1 MSPYRAVIGLA
12 GHVDHGKTLL
22 IQALTGIITARAHEQ
37 AIGMT
42 QDLGFAHFDDG
53 QGNTIGVIDV
63 PGHERY
69 VRNMVAGLW
78 SLDLVLLVIAA
89 DEGWMPMTG
98 DHLRLLKA
106 MGVPRLLVCINKCD
120 LVSQEELALLEEALL
135 ERVMDESGMVPDIVS
150 VSAKRGDNIAVLHAA
165 IVQQLA
171 DVAGEQT
178 ARERQDPRRYR
189 EEAPPRLYV
198 DRVFT
203 ASGTGTVLTGT
214 LQQGRL
220 RVGDKLRLYPAGREV
235 QIRSLQAYHQQVD
248 EIGAVCRV
256 AVGLKKVP
264 HKEVARGHCL
274 ASPAGNFLA
283 VTHLIVRLESASQEQ
298 HSQSLRNAEVEVALG
313 SWHGRAR
320 FVPIK
325 EVPMKEAPIQEMPIK
340 ETRLARLI
348 FASPV
353 PCFFGQPLA
362 IIRHGSS
369 ELLHGA
375 RILWCGD
382 IHPAKRKVLHALL
395 CELPGDLAGFNPATL
410 RLGLDGYALA
420 SHFTEPPPATVQEGD
435 WLLNSAWLMDT
446 RTALLATLAQQPQ
459 SAAELATRLRIALPV
474 VQRLLQR
481 LKEEQQIRLH
491 HDKWQLGSG
500 ESEDELGE
508 EALLVLKLVRDQGK
522 EGYEPGK
529 LGPGGVAID
538 PVLQL
543 TLPQGL
549 RQKGALQKQL
559 RNLARLTYLVQLEG
573 PIYYDAELYDHMVQA
588 VLAGQQVGDLIDM
601 GAFKAITG
609 LSRKYAI
616 PFCLRMEM
624 DGWLRR
630 EENDRRVLR
639 LPAAQLAGT
648 QFADNE
654 AV

>member
-1 MSPYRAVIGLA
+1 MTPYRAVIGLA

-22 IQALTGIITARAHEQ
+22 IKALTGITTARAHEQ

-69 VRNMVAGLW
+69 IRNMVAGLW

-120 LVSQEELALLEEALL
+120 LVSPDELLLLEESLL

-150 VSAKRGDNIAVLHAA
+150 VSAKTGANMAALHTA
-165 IVQQLA
+165 IVRQLA
-171 DVAGEQT
+171 DLPASQA
-178 ARERQDPRRYR
+178 AREQG
-189 EEAPPRLYV
+189 APRLYV

-203 ASGTGTVLTGT
+203 ANGTGTVLTGT
-214 LQQGRL
+214 LQQGSL
-220 RVGDKLRLYPAGREV
+220 KVGDKLRLYPTDREV
-235 QIRSLQAYHQQVD
+235 QVRSLQAYHQSVD
-248 EIGAVCRV
+248 EISAVCRV

-274 ASPAGNFLA
+274 TSTVGKCEAA
-283 VTHLIVRLESASQEQ
+283 THLIVRLNAESLSGKA
-298 HSQSLRNAEVEVALG
+298 LRTQEVEVALG

-325 EVPMKEAPIQEMPIK
+325 DS
-340 ETRLARLI
+340 RLARLI
-348 FASPV
+348 FTSPI

-375 RILWCGD
+375 RIVWCGD
-382 IHPAKRKVLHALL
+382 IHPARRKALHALL
-395 CELPGDLAGFNPATL
+395 GELPDDLEHYNPATL
-410 RLGLDGYALA
+410 QLGLNGYVLA
-420 SHFTEPPPATVQEGD
+420 SRFDQQPEQVTPLGE
-435 WLLNSAWLMDT
+435 WLLDNCWLAQSRDQ
-446 RTALLATLAQQPQ
+446 LLATLASEPL
-459 SAAELATRLRIALPV
+459 SAAELATRFGIALPV
-474 VQRLLQR
+474 TQALLQQ
-481 LKEEQQIRLH
+481 LKSEQLVRLH
-491 HDKWQLGSG
+491 HDKWQPGSG
-500 ESEDELGE
+500 ESEDDLGE
-508 EALLVLKLVRDQGK
+508 EAQLVLKVVRDQGK

-529 LGPGGVAID
+529 LGPGGVELD
-538 PVLQL
+538 PFITRKLPAALQ
-543 TLPQGL
+543 QGL
-549 RQKGALQKQL
+549 LQKGALQKQL
-559 RNLARLTYLVQLEG
+559 RNLARLKYLVQLDG
-573 PIYYDAELYDHMVQA
+573 PIYYDAELYNQMVAA

-601 GAFKAITG
+601 ASLKEITG

-624 DGWLRR
+624 DGWVRR
-630 EENDRRVLR
+630 EENERRVLR
-639 LPAAQLAGT
+639 LPQT
-648 QFADNE
+648 QDEMEPA
-654 AV
+654 

>member
-1 MSPYRAVIGLA
+1 MTPYRAVIGLA

-22 IQALTGIITARAHEQ
+22 IKALTGITTARAHEQ

-69 VRNMVAGLW
+69 IRNMVAGLW

-98 DHLRLLKA
+98 DHLRLLRA

-120 LVSQEELALLEEALL
+120 LVSPDELLLLEESLL

-150 VSAKRGDNIAVLHAA
+150 VSAKTGENMAALHAA
-165 IVQQLA
+165 IVRQLA
-171 DVAGEQT
+171 DLPASHA
-178 ARERQDPRRYR
+178 AREQS
-189 EEAPPRLYV
+189 APRLYV

-203 ASGTGTVLTGT
+203 ANGTGTVLTGT
-214 LQQGRL
+214 LQQGSL
-220 RVGDKLRLYPAGREV
+220 KVGDKLRLYPADREV
-235 QIRSLQAYHQQVD
+235 QVRSLQAYHQSVD

-274 ASPAGNFLA
+274 TSTAGQCEA
-283 VTHLIVRLESASQEQ
+283 ATHLIVRLCEVGGSIREQ
-298 HSQSLRNAEVEVALG
+298 RNREVEVALG

-325 EVPMKEAPIQEMPIK
+325 D
-340 ETRLARLI
+340 TRLARLI
-348 FASPV
+348 FTSPI

-375 RILWCGD
+375 RIVWCGD
-382 IHPAKRKVLHALL
+382 IHPARRKALHALL
-395 CELPGDLAGFNPATL
+395 GELPDELEHYNPAAL
-410 RLGLDGYALA
+410 QLGLNGYVLA
-420 SHFTEPPPATVQEGD
+420 SRFDQRPEQVTPLAD
-435 WLLNSAWLMDT
+435 WLLDNCWLAQSRDQ
-446 RTALLATLAQQPQ
+446 LLATLASEPL
-459 SAAELATRLRIALPV
+459 SAAELTTRFGIALPV
-474 VQRLLQR
+474 MQALLQQ
-481 LKEEQQIRLH
+481 LKSEQLIRLH
-491 HDKWQLGSG
+491 HDKWQPGSG
-500 ESEDELGE
+500 ESEDDLGE
-508 EALLVLKLVRDQGK
+508 EAQLVLKVVRDQGK

-529 LGPGGVAID
+529 LGPGGVELD
-538 PVLQL
+538 PFITRKLPAALQ
-543 TLPQGL
+543 QGL
-549 RQKGALQKQL
+549 LQKGALQKQL
-559 RNLARLTYLVQLEG
+559 RNLARLKYLVQLDG
-573 PIYYDAELYDHMVQA
+573 PIYYDATLYNQMVA
-588 VLAGQQVGDLIDM
+588 EVLAGQQVGDLIDM
-601 GAFKAITG
+601 ASLKEITG

-624 DGWLRR
+624 DGWVRR
-630 EENDRRVLR
+630 EENERRVLR
-639 LPAAQLAGT
+639 LPAT
-648 QFADNE
+648 QDEMEPA
-654 AV
+654 

>member
-1 MSPYRAVIGLA
+1 MTPYRAVIGLA

-22 IQALTGIITARAHEQ
+22 IQALTGITTARAHEQ

-69 VRNMVAGLW
+69 IRNMVAGLW

-120 LVSQEELALLEEALL
+120 LVSPDELALLEESLL

-150 VSAKRGDNIAVLHAA
+150 VSAKTGANMAALHTA
-165 IVQQLA
+165 IVRQLA
-171 DVAGEQT
+171 DLPASHATREQ
-178 ARERQDPRRYR
+178 A
-189 EEAPPRLYV
+189 APRLYV

-203 ASGTGTVLTGT
+203 ANGTGTVLTGT
-214 LQQGRL
+214 LQQGSL
-220 RVGDKLRLYPAGREV
+220 KVGDKLRLYPADREV
-235 QIRSLQAYHQQVD
+235 QVRSLQAYHQSVD

-274 ASPAGNFLA
+274 TSAAGQCEA
-283 VTHLIVRLESASQEQ
+283 ATHLIVRLNTESLS
-298 HSQSLRNAEVEVALG
+298 SKTLRTQEVEVALG

-325 EVPMKEAPIQEMPIK
+325 D
-340 ETRLARLI
+340 TRLARLI
-348 FASPV
+348 FASPI

-375 RILWCGD
+375 RIVWCGD
-382 IHPAKRKVLHALL
+382 IHPARRKALHALL
-395 CELPGDLAGFNPATL
+395 GDLPDELDRYNPAAL
-410 RLGLDGYALA
+410 QLGLNGYVLA
-420 SHFTEPPPATVQEGD
+420 SRFDQRPEQVTPLGE
-435 WLLNSAWLMDT
+435 WLLDNHWLAQSRDQ
-446 RTALLATLAQQPQ
+446 LLATLANEPL
-459 SAAELATRLRIALPV
+459 STAELATRFGIALPV
-474 VQRLLQR
+474 TQALLHQ
-481 LKEEQQIRLH
+481 LKSEQLIRLH
-491 HDKWQLGSG
+491 HDKWQPGSG
-500 ESEDELGE
+500 ESEDDLGE
-508 EALLVLKLVRDQGK
+508 EALLVLKVVRDQGK

-529 LGPGGVAID
+529 LGPGGVELD
-538 PVLQL
+538 PFITRKLPAALQ
-543 TLPQGL
+543 QGL
-549 RQKGALQKQL
+549 QQKGALQKQL
-559 RNLARLTYLVQLEG
+559 RNLARLKYLVQLDG
-573 PIYYDAELYDHMVQA
+573 PIYYDTVLYNQMVAA

-601 GAFKAITG
+601 ASLKEITG

-624 DGWLRR
+624 DGWVRR
-630 EENDRRVLR
+630 EENERRVLR
-639 LPAAQLAGT
+639 LPAT
-648 QFADNE
+648 QDEMEPA
-654 AV
+654 

>member
-1 MSPYRAVIGLA
+1 MTPYRAVIGLA

-22 IQALTGIITARAHEQ
+22 IKALTGITTARAHEQ

-69 VRNMVAGLW
+69 IRNMVAGLW

-120 LVSQEELALLEEALL
+120 LVSPDELLLLEESLL

-150 VSAKRGDNIAVLHAA
+150 VSAKTGENMTALHTA
-165 IVQQLA
+165 IVRQLA
-171 DVAGEQT
+171 DLPASQA
-178 ARERQDPRRYR
+178 AREQS
-189 EEAPPRLYV
+189 APRLYV

-203 ASGTGTVLTGT
+203 ANGTGTVLTGT

-220 RVGDKLRLYPAGREV
+220 KVGDKLRLYPADREV
-235 QIRSLQAYHQQVD
+235 QVRSLQAYHQSID

-274 ASPAGNFLA
+274 TNAAGQCEA
-283 VTHLIVRLESASQEQ
+283 ATHLIVRLNAESLSNKI
-298 HSQSLRNAEVEVALG
+298 LRTQEVEVALG

-325 EVPMKEAPIQEMPIK
+325 D
-340 ETRLARLI
+340 TRLARLI
-348 FASPV
+348 FASPI

-375 RILWCGD
+375 RIVWCGD
-382 IHPAKRKVLHALL
+382 IHPARRKALHTLL
-395 CELPGDLAGFNPATL
+395 GELPDDLERYNPATL
-410 RLGLDGYALA
+410 QLGLNGYVLA
-420 SHFTEPPPATVQEGD
+420 SRFDQQPEQVTPLGE
-435 WLLNSAWLMDT
+435 WLLDNCWLAQSRDQ
-446 RTALLATLAQQPQ
+446 LLTTLASEPL
-459 SAAELATRLRIALPV
+459 SAAELATRFGIALPV
-474 VQRLLQR
+474 TQALLQQ
-481 LKEEQQIRLH
+481 LKSEQLVRLH
-491 HDKWQLGSG
+491 HDKWQPGSG
-500 ESEDELGE
+500 ESEDDLGE
-508 EALLVLKLVRDQGK
+508 EAQLVLKVVRDQGK

-529 LGPGGVAID
+529 LGPGGVELD
-538 PVLQL
+538 PFITRQLPAALQ
-543 TLPQGL
+543 QGL
-549 RQKGALQKQL
+549 LQKGALQKQL
-559 RNLARLTYLVQLEG
+559 RNLARLKYLVQLDG
-573 PIYYDAELYDHMVQA
+573 PIYYDAELYNQMVAA

-601 GAFKAITG
+601 ASLKEITG

-624 DGWLRR
+624 DGWVRR
-630 EENDRRVLR
+630 EENERRVLR
-639 LPAAQLAGT
+639 LPQT
-648 QFADNE
+648 QDEMEPA
-654 AV
+654 

>member
-1 MSPYRAVIGLA
+1 MTLYRAVIGLA

-22 IQALTGIITARAHEQ
+22 IKALTGITTARAHEQ

-69 VRNMVAGLW
+69 IRNMVAGLW

-120 LVSQEELALLEEALL
+120 LVSPDELLLLEESLL

-150 VSAKRGDNIAVLHAA
+150 VSARTGANMAALHTA
-165 IVQQLA
+165 IVRQLA
-171 DVAGEQT
+171 DLPASHT
-178 ARERQDPRRYR
+178 AREQS
-189 EEAPPRLYV
+189 APRLYV

-203 ASGTGTVLTGT
+203 ANGTGTVLTGT
-214 LQQGRL
+214 LQQGSL
-220 RVGDKLRLYPAGREV
+220 KVGDKLRLYPADREV
-235 QIRSLQAYHQQVD
+235 QVRSLQAYHQSVD

-274 ASPAGNFLA
+274 TSAAGQCEA
-283 VTHLIVRLESASQEQ
+283 ATHLIVRLNEVGGSIREQ
-298 HSQSLRNAEVEVALG
+298 RNREVEVALG

-325 EVPMKEAPIQEMPIK
+325 D
-340 ETRLARLI
+340 TRLARLI
-348 FASPV
+348 FTSPI

-375 RILWCGD
+375 RIVWCDD
-382 IHPAKRKVLHALL
+382 IHPARRKALHTLL
-395 CELPGDLAGFNPATL
+395 GELPDDLDRYNPATL
-410 RLGLDGYALA
+410 QLGLNGYVLA
-420 SHFTEPPPATVQEGD
+420 SRFDQRPEQVTSLTD
-435 WLLNSAWLMDT
+435 WLLDNHWLAQNRDQ
-446 RTALLATLAQQPQ
+446 LLATLASEPL
-459 SAAELATRLRIALPV
+459 SAAELATRFGIALPV
-474 VQRLLQR
+474 TQALLQQ
-481 LKEEQQIRLH
+481 LKSEQLVRLH
-491 HDKWQLGSG
+491 HDKWQPGSG
-500 ESEDELGE
+500 ESEDDLGE
-508 EALLVLKLVRDQGK
+508 EALLVLKVVRDQGK

-529 LGPGGVAID
+529 LGPGGVELD
-538 PVLQL
+538 PFITRKLPAALQ
-543 TLPQGL
+543 QGL
-549 RQKGALQKQL
+549 QRNGLQKNGALQKQL
-559 RNLARLTYLVQLEG
+559 RNLARLKYLVQLDG
-573 PIYYDAELYDHMVQA
+573 PIYYDAALYNQMVAA

-601 GAFKAITG
+601 ASLKEITG

-624 DGWLRR
+624 DGWVRR
-630 EENDRRVLR
+630 EENERRVLR
-639 LPAAQLAGT
+639 LPAT
-648 QFADNE
+648 QDEMEPA
-654 AV
+654 

>member
-1 MSPYRAVIGLA
+1 MTSYRAVIGLA

-22 IQALTGIITARAHEQ
+22 IKALTGITTARAHEQ

-69 VRNMVAGLW
+69 IRNMVAGLW

-120 LVSQEELALLEEALL
+120 LVSPNELLLLEESLL

-150 VSAKRGDNIAVLHAA
+150 VSAKTGENMAALHTA
-165 IVQQLA
+165 IVRQLGDMA
-171 DVAGEQT
+171 EHHAPREQ
-178 ARERQDPRRYR
+178 A
-189 EEAPPRLYV
+189 APRLYV

-203 ASGTGTVLTGT
+203 ANGTGTVLTGT
-214 LQQGRL
+214 LQQGSL
-220 RVGDKLRLYPAGREV
+220 KVGDKLRLYPADREV
-235 QIRSLQAYHQQVD
+235 QVRSLQAYHQSVD

-274 ASPAGNFLA
+274 TSSAGQCEA
-283 VTHLIVRLESASQEQ
+283 ATHLIVRLNAESLSGKA
-298 HSQSLRNAEVEVALG
+298 LRTQEVEVALG

-325 EVPMKEAPIQEMPIK
+325 D
-340 ETRLARLI
+340 TRLARLI
-348 FASPV
+348 FTSPI

-375 RILWCGD
+375 RIVWCGD
-382 IHPAKRKVLHALL
+382 IHPARRKTLHALL
-395 CELPGDLAGFNPATL
+395 GELPDLLEHYNPATL
-410 RLGLDGYALA
+410 QLGLNGYVLA
-420 SHFTEPPPATVQEGD
+420 SRFDQRPEQVTPLGD
-435 WLLNSAWLMDT
+435 WLLDSCWLAQS
-446 RTALLATLAQQPQ
+446 RRQLLATLASEPL
-459 SAAELATRLRIALPV
+459 SAAELATRFGIALPV
-474 VQRLLQR
+474 TQALLQQ
-481 LKEEQQIRLH
+481 LKSEQLIRLH
-491 HDKWQLGSG
+491 HDKWQPGSG
-500 ESEDELGE
+500 ESEDDLGE
-508 EALLVLKLVRDQGK
+508 EAQLVLKVVRDQGK

-529 LGPGGVAID
+529 LGPGGVELD
-538 PVLQL
+538 PFITRKLPATLQ
-543 TLPQGL
+543 QGL
-549 RQKGALQKQL
+549 LQKGALQKQL
-559 RNLARLTYLVQLEG
+559 RNLARLKYLVQLDG
-573 PIYYDAELYDHMVQA
+573 PIYYDVALYNQMVTA

-601 GAFKAITG
+601 ASFKEITG

-624 DGWLRR
+624 DGWVRR
-630 EENDRRVLR
+630 EENERRVLR
-639 LPAAQLAGT
+639 LPAT
-648 QFADNE
+648 QDEMEPA
-654 AV
+654 

>member
-1 MSPYRAVIGLA
+1 MTPYRAVIGLA

-22 IQALTGIITARAHEQ
+22 IKALTGITTARAHEQ

-69 VRNMVAGLW
+69 IRNMVAGLW

-120 LVSQEELALLEEALL
+120 LVSPDELLLLEESLL

-150 VSAKRGDNIAVLHAA
+150 VSAKTGANMAALHTA
-165 IVQQLA
+165 IVRQLA
-171 DVAGEQT
+171 DLPASQAAHEQG
-178 ARERQDPRRYR
+178 A
-189 EEAPPRLYV
+189 PRLYV

-203 ASGTGTVLTGT
+203 ANGTGTVLTGT

-220 RVGDKLRLYPAGREV
+220 KVGDKLRLYPADREV
-235 QIRSLQAYHQQVD
+235 QVRSLQAYHQSVD

-274 ASPAGNFLA
+274 TSAAGQCEA
-283 VTHLIVRLESASQEQ
+283 ATHLIVRLNTESLSGKALRP
-298 HSQSLRNAEVEVALG
+298 SLHNKEVEVALG

-325 EVPMKEAPIQEMPIK
+325 DS
-340 ETRLARLI
+340 RLARLI
-348 FASPV
+348 FASPI

-375 RILWCGD
+375 RIVWCGD
-382 IHPAKRKVLHALL
+382 IHPARRKALHTLL
-395 CELPGDLAGFNPATL
+395 GELPDELEHYNPATL
-410 RLGLDGYALA
+410 QLGLNGYVLA
-420 SHFTEPPPATVQEGD
+420 SRFDQRPEQVTPLGE
-435 WLLNSAWLMDT
+435 WLLDNCWLAQSRDQ
-446 RTALLATLAQQPQ
+446 LLGTLASEPL
-459 SAAELATRLRIALPV
+459 SAAELATRFGIALPV
-474 VQRLLQR
+474 TQALLQQ
-481 LKEEQQIRLH
+481 LKSEQLVRLH
-491 HDKWQLGSG
+491 HDKWQQGSG
-500 ESEDELGE
+500 ESEDDLGE
-508 EALLVLKLVRDQGK
+508 EAQLVLKVVRDQGK

-529 LGPGGVAID
+529 LGPGGVELD
-538 PVLQL
+538 PFITRKLPAALQ
-543 TLPQGL
+543 QGL
-549 RQKGALQKQL
+549 QQKGALQKQL
-559 RNLARLTYLVQLEG
+559 RNLARLKYLVQLDG
-573 PIYYDAELYDHMVQA
+573 PIYYDAELYNQMVA
-588 VLAGQQVGDLIDM
+588 EVLAGQQVGDLIDM
-601 GAFKAITG
+601 ASLKEITG

-624 DGWLRR
+624 DGWVRR
-630 EENDRRVLR
+630 EENERRVLR
-639 LPAAQLAGT
+639 LPQT
-648 QFADNE
+648 QDEMEPA
-654 AV
+654 

>member
-1 MSPYRAVIGLA
+1 MTPYRAVIGLA

-22 IQALTGIITARAHEQ
+22 IKALTGITTARAHEQ

-69 VRNMVAGLW
+69 IRNMVAGLW

-120 LVSQEELALLEEALL
+120 LVSPDELEFLEESLL

-150 VSAKRGDNIAVLHAA
+150 VSAKTGANMAALHAA
-165 IVQQLA
+165 IVRQLA
-171 DVAGEQT
+171 DLPESHA
-178 ARERQDPRRYR
+178 AREQG
-189 EEAPPRLYV
+189 APRLYV

-203 ASGTGTVLTGT
+203 ANGTGTVLTGT
-214 LQQGRL
+214 LQQGSL
-220 RVGDKLRLYPAGREV
+220 KVGDKLRLYPADREV
-235 QIRSLQAYHQQVD
+235 QIRSLQAYNQSVD

-274 ASPAGNFLA
+274 TSTAGQCEA
-283 VTHLIVRLESASQEQ
+283 ATHLIVRLNGESLSAKA
-298 HSQSLRNAEVEVALG
+298 LRTQEVEVALG

-325 EVPMKEAPIQEMPIK
+325 D
-340 ETRLARLI
+340 TRLARLI
-348 FASPV
+348 FATPI

-375 RILWCGD
+375 RIVWCGD
-382 IHPAKRKVLHALL
+382 IHPARRKALHALL
-395 CELPGDLAGFNPATL
+395 GELPDELEHYNPAAL
-410 RLGLDGYALA
+410 QLGLNGYVLA
-420 SHFTEPPPATVQEGD
+420 SRFDERPEQVTPLGD
-435 WLLNSAWLMDT
+435 WLLDQHWLAQSRDQ
-446 RTALLATLAQQPQ
+446 LLATLANEPM
-459 SAAELATRLRIALPV
+459 STAELATRFGIALPV
-474 VQRLLQR
+474 TQALLQQ
-481 LKEEQQIRLH
+481 LKSEQQIRLH
-491 HDKWQLGSG
+491 HDKWQPGSG
-500 ESEDELGE
+500 ESEDDLGE
-508 EALLVLKLVRDQGK
+508 EALLVLKVVRDQGK

-529 LGPGGVAID
+529 LGPGGVELD
-538 PVLQL
+538 PFITRKLPAALQ
-543 TLPQGL
+543 QGL
-549 RQKGALQKQL
+549 QRNGLQKNCALQKQL
-559 RNLARLTYLVQLEG
+559 RNLARLKYLVQLDG
-573 PIYYDAELYDHMVQA
+573 PIYYDAVLYNQMVAA

-601 GAFKAITG
+601 ASLKEITG

-624 DGWLRR
+624 DGWVRR
-630 EENDRRVLR
+630 EENERRVLR
-639 LPAAQLAGT
+639 LPAT
-648 QFADNE
+648 QDEMEPA
-654 AV
+654 

>member
-1 MSPYRAVIGLA
+1 MTPYRAVIGLA

-22 IQALTGIITARAHEQ
+22 IKALTGITTARAHEQ

-69 VRNMVAGLW
+69 IRNMVAGLW

-120 LVSQEELALLEEALL
+120 LVEPDELELLEESLL

-150 VSAKRGDNIAVLHAA
+150 VSAKTGENIDALHTA
-165 IVQQLA
+165 IVCQLG
-171 DVAGEQT
+171 DVAEHHVLLEQ
-178 ARERQDPRRYR
+178 A
-189 EEAPPRLYV
+189 APRLYV
-198 DRVFT
+198 DRIFT
-203 ASGTGTVLTGT
+203 ANGTGTVLTGT
-214 LQQGRL
+214 LQQGSL
-220 RVGDKLRLYPAGREV
+220 KVGDKLRLYPADREV
-235 QIRSLQAYHQQVD
+235 QVRSLQAYHQSVD

-264 HKEVARGHCL
+264 HKEVSRGHCL
-274 ASPAGNFLA
+274 TSPAGQCEA
-283 VTHLIVRLESASQEQ
+283 ATHLIVRLNGESLSTKT
-298 HSQSLRNAEVEVALG
+298 LRTQEVEVALG

-325 EVPMKEAPIQEMPIK
+325 D
-340 ETRLARLI
+340 TRLARLI
-348 FASPV
+348 FATPI

-375 RILWCGD
+375 RIVWCGD
-382 IHPAKRKVLHALL
+382 IHPARRKALHALL
-395 CELPGDLAGFNPATL
+395 GELPDDLECYNPATL
-410 RLGLDGYALA
+410 QLGLNGYVLA
-420 SHFTEPPPATVQEGD
+420 SHFDEQPEQVTPLGD
-435 WLLNSAWLMDT
+435 WLLDNHWLVQS
-446 RTALLATLAQQPQ
+446 REQLLATLASEPL
-459 SAAELATRLRIALPV
+459 SAAELATRFGIALAV
-474 VQRLLQR
+474 TQALLQQ
-481 LKEEQQIRLH
+481 LKNEQLVRLH
-491 HDKWQLGSG
+491 HDKWQPGSG
-500 ESEDELGE
+500 ESEDDLGE
-508 EALLVLKLVRDQGK
+508 EAQLVLKVVRDQGK

-529 LGPGGVAID
+529 LGPGGVELD
-538 PVLQL
+538 PFITRKLPAALQ
-543 TLPQGL
+543 QGL
-549 RQKGALQKQL
+549 QQKGALQKQL
-559 RNLARLTYLVQLEG
+559 RNLARLKYLVQLDG
-573 PIYYDAELYDHMVQA
+573 PIYYDAVLYNQMVAA

-601 GAFKAITG
+601 ASFKEITG

-624 DGWLRR
+624 DGWVRR
-630 EENDRRVLR
+630 EENERRVLR
-639 LPAAQLAGT
+639 LPQT
-648 QFADNE
+648 QDALQQ
-654 AV
+654 APA

>member
-1 MSPYRAVIGLA
+1 MTPYRAVIGLA

-22 IQALTGIITARAHEQ
+22 IKALTGITTARAHEQ

-69 VRNMVAGLW
+69 IRNMVAGLW

-120 LVSQEELALLEEALL
+120 LVSPDELELLEESLL
-135 ERVMDESGMVPDIVS
+135 ERVMDESSMVPDIVS
-150 VSAKRGDNIAVLHAA
+150 VSAKTGANMAALHTA
-165 IVQQLA
+165 IVRQLGDMA
-171 DVAGEQT
+171 EHHVPREQAT
-178 ARERQDPRRYR
+178 
-189 EEAPPRLYV
+189 PRLYV

-203 ASGTGTVLTGT
+203 ANGTGTVLTGT
-214 LQQGRL
+214 LQQGSL
-220 RVGDKLRLYPAGREV
+220 KVGDKLRLYPADREV
-235 QIRSLQAYHQQVD
+235 QVRSLQAYHQSVD

-274 ASPAGNFLA
+274 TSAAGQCEA
-283 VTHLIVRLESASQEQ
+283 ATHLIVRLNAE
-298 HSQSLRNAEVEVALG
+298 SLRSKTLRTQEIEVALG
-313 SWHGRAR
+313 SWHSRAR

-325 EVPMKEAPIQEMPIK
+325 D
-340 ETRLARLI
+340 TRLARLI
-348 FASPV
+348 FTSPI

-375 RILWCGD
+375 RIVWCGD
-382 IHPAKRKVLHALL
+382 IHPARRKALHTLL
-395 CELPGDLAGFNPATL
+395 GELPDELEHYNPAAL
-410 RLGLDGYALA
+410 QLGLNGYVLA
-420 SHFTEPPPATVQEGD
+420 SRFDQQPEQVTPLAD
-435 WLLNSAWLMDT
+435 WLLDNCWLAQRRDQ
-446 RTALLATLAQQPQ
+446 LLATLASEPL
-459 SAAELATRLRIALPV
+459 SAAELTTRFGIALPV
-474 VQRLLQR
+474 MQALLQQ
-481 LKEEQQIRLH
+481 LKSEQLVRLH
-491 HDKWQLGSG
+491 HDKWQPGSG
-500 ESEDELGE
+500 ESEDDLGE
-508 EALLVLKLVRDQGK
+508 EAQLVLKVVRDQGK

-529 LGPGGVAID
+529 LGPGGVELD
-538 PVLQL
+538 PFIIRQLPAALQ
-543 TLPQGL
+543 QGL
-549 RQKGALQKQL
+549 QQKGALQKQL
-559 RNLARLTYLVQLEG
+559 RNLARLKYLVQLDG
-573 PIYYDAELYDHMVQA
+573 PIYYDAELYNQMVAA

-601 GAFKAITG
+601 ASLKEITG

-624 DGWLRR
+624 DGWVRR
-630 EENDRRVLR
+630 EENERRVLR
-639 LPAAQLAGT
+639 LPQT
-648 QFADNE
+648 QDEMEPA
-654 AV
+654 

>member
-1 MSPYRAVIGLA
+1 MTPYRAVIGLA

-22 IQALTGIITARAHEQ
+22 IKALTGITTARAYEQ

-69 VRNMVAGLW
+69 IRNMVAGLW

-120 LVSQEELALLEEALL
+120 LVSPDELLLLEESLL

-150 VSAKRGDNIAVLHAA
+150 VSAKTGANMAALHVA
-165 IVQQLA
+165 IVCQLGDMA
-171 DVAGEQT
+171 EHHAPREQ
-178 ARERQDPRRYR
+178 A
-189 EEAPPRLYV
+189 APRLYV

-203 ASGTGTVLTGT
+203 ANGTGTVLTGT
-214 LQQGRL
+214 LQQGSL
-220 RVGDKLRLYPAGREV
+220 KVGDKLRLYPADREV
-235 QIRSLQAYHQQVD
+235 QVRSLQAYHQSVD

-274 ASPAGNFLA
+274 TSTAGQCEA
-283 VTHLIVRLESASQEQ
+283 AAHLIVRLNAESLSDKA
-298 HSQSLRNAEVEVALG
+298 LRTQEVEVALG

-325 EVPMKEAPIQEMPIK
+325 DS
-340 ETRLARLI
+340 RLARLI
-348 FASPV
+348 FTSPI

-375 RILWCGD
+375 RIVWCGD
-382 IHPAKRKVLHALL
+382 IHPARRKALHTLL
-395 CELPGDLAGFNPATL
+395 GELPDELEHYNPATL
-410 RLGLDGYALA
+410 QLGLNGYVLA
-420 SHFTEPPPATVQEGD
+420 SRFDQQPEQVTPLGE
-435 WLLNSAWLMDT
+435 WLLDNCWLAQSRDQ
-446 RTALLATLAQQPQ
+446 LLATLASEPL
-459 SAAELATRLRIALPV
+459 SAAELATRFGIALPV
-474 VQRLLQR
+474 IQALLQK
-481 LKEEQQIRLH
+481 LKSEQLVRLH
-491 HDKWQLGSG
+491 HDKWQQGSG
-500 ESEDELGE
+500 ESEDDLGE
-508 EALLVLKLVRDQGK
+508 EAQLVLKVVRDQGK

-529 LGPGGVAID
+529 LGPGGVELD
-538 PVLQL
+538 PFITRKLPAALQ
-543 TLPQGL
+543 QGL
-549 RQKGALQKQL
+549 QQKGALQKQL
-559 RNLARLTYLVQLEG
+559 RNLARLKYLVQLDG
-573 PIYYDAELYDHMVQA
+573 PIYYDAELYNQMVAA

-601 GAFKAITG
+601 ASLKEITG

-624 DGWLRR
+624 DGWVRR
-630 EENDRRVLR
+630 EENERRVLR
-639 LPAAQLAGT
+639 LPAT
-648 QFADNE
+648 QDEMEPA
-654 AV
+654 

>member
-1 MSPYRAVIGLA
+1 MTPYRAVIGLA

-22 IQALTGIITARAHEQ
+22 IKALTGITTARAHEQ

-69 VRNMVAGLW
+69 IRNMVAGLW

-120 LVSQEELALLEEALL
+120 LVEPDALGLLEESLL

-150 VSAKRGDNIAVLHAA
+150 VSAKTGANMAALHAA
-165 IVQQLA
+165 IVGQLA
-171 DVAGEQT
+171 DLPASHATREQGE
-178 ARERQDPRRYR
+178 
-189 EEAPPRLYV
+189 PRLYV

-203 ASGTGTVLTGT
+203 ANGTGTVLTGT
-214 LQQGRL
+214 LQQGSL
-220 RVGDKLRLYPAGREV
+220 KVGDKLLLQPAGREV
-235 QIRSLQAYHQQVD
+235 QVRSLQAYHQSVE
-248 EIGAVCRV
+248 EISAVCRV

-274 ASPAGNFLA
+274 TSTVGQCEAA
-283 VTHLIVRLESASQEQ
+283 THLIVRLNGESLSGKA
-298 HSQSLRNAEVEVALG
+298 LRTQEVEVALG

-325 EVPMKEAPIQEMPIK
+325 E
-340 ETRLARLI
+340 TRLARLI
-348 FASPV
+348 FTSPI

-375 RILWCGD
+375 RIVWCGD
-382 IHPAKRKVLHALL
+382 IHPARRKTLHALL
-395 CELPGDLAGFNPATL
+395 GELPEELEHYNPATL
-410 RLGLDGYALA
+410 QLGLNGYVLA
-420 SHFTEPPPATVQEGD
+420 SRFDQRPEQVTSLAD
-435 WLLNSAWLMDT
+435 WLLDNHWLAQSRDQ
-446 RTALLATLAQQPQ
+446 LLATLKSDPL
-459 SAAELATRLRIALPV
+459 SAMELATRFGIALPV
-474 VQRLLQR
+474 THALLQQ
-481 LKEEQQIRLH
+481 LKSEQLIRLH
-491 HDKWQLGSG
+491 HDKWQPGSG
-500 ESEDELGE
+500 ESEDDLGE
-508 EALLVLKLVRDQGK
+508 EAQLVLKVVRDQGK

-529 LGPGGVAID
+529 LGPGGVELD
-538 PVLQL
+538 PFITRKLPAALQ
-543 TLPQGL
+543 QGL
-549 RQKGALQKQL
+549 QQKGALQKQL
-559 RNLARLTYLVQLEG
+559 RNLARLKYLVQLDG
-573 PIYYDAELYDHMVQA
+573 PIYYDAVLYNQMVAA
-588 VLAGQQVGDLIDM
+588 VLASQQVGDLIDM
-601 GAFKAITG
+601 ASLKEITG

-624 DGWLRR
+624 DGWVRR
-630 EENDRRVLR
+630 EENERRVLR
-639 LPAAQLAGT
+639 LPERQDALQQEPA
-648 QFADNE
+648 
-654 AV
+654 

>member
-1 MSPYRAVIGLA
+1 MTPYRAVFGLA

-22 IQALTGIITARAHEQ
+22 IKALTGITTARAHEQ

-53 QGNTIGVIDV
+53 RGNTIGVIDV

-69 VRNMVAGLW
+69 IRNMVAGLW

-120 LVSQEELALLEEALL
+120 LVSPDELLLLEESLL

-150 VSAKRGDNIAVLHAA
+150 VSAKTGENMAALHTA
-165 IVQQLA
+165 IVGQLA
-171 DVAGEQT
+171 DLPASQA
-178 ARERQDPRRYR
+178 AREQG
-189 EEAPPRLYV
+189 APRLYV

-203 ASGTGTVLTGT
+203 ANGTGTVLTGT
-214 LQQGRL
+214 LQQGSL
-220 RVGDKLRLYPAGREV
+220 KVGDKLRLYPADREV
-235 QIRSLQAYHQQVD
+235 QVRSLQAYHQSVD

-274 ASPAGNFLA
+274 TSAAGQCGA
-283 VTHLIVRLESASQEQ
+283 ATHLIVRLCEIGGSIREQ
-298 HSQSLRNAEVEVALG
+298 RNREVEVALG

-325 EVPMKEAPIQEMPIK
+325 DS
-340 ETRLARLI
+340 RLARLI
-348 FASPV
+348 FASPI

-375 RILWCGD
+375 RIVWCGD
-382 IHPAKRKVLHALL
+382 IHPARRKALHALL
-395 CELPGDLAGFNPATL
+395 GELPDDLERYNPAAL
-410 RLGLDGYALA
+410 RLGLNGYVLA
-420 SHFTEPPPATVQEGD
+420 SRFDQRPEQVTPLGE
-435 WLLNSAWLMDT
+435 WLLDNCWLAQSRDQ
-446 RTALLATLAQQPQ
+446 LLTTLASEPL
-459 SAAELATRLRIALPV
+459 SAAELATRFGIALPV
-474 VQRLLQR
+474 TQALLQQ
-481 LKEEQQIRLH
+481 LKSEQLIRLH
-491 HDKWQLGSG
+491 HDKWQPGSG
-500 ESEDELGE
+500 ESEDDLGE
-508 EALLVLKLVRDQGK
+508 EAQLVLKVVRDQGK

-529 LGPGGVAID
+529 LGPGGVELD
-538 PVLQL
+538 PFITRKLPAALQ
-543 TLPQGL
+543 QGL
-549 RQKGALQKQL
+549 QQKGALQKQL
-559 RNLARLTYLVQLEG
+559 RNLARLKYLVQLDG
-573 PIYYDAELYDHMVQA
+573 PIYYDAELYNQMVAA

-601 GAFKAITG
+601 ASLKEITG

-624 DGWLRR
+624 DGWVRR
-630 EENDRRVLR
+630 EENERRVLR
-639 LPAAQLAGT
+639 LPQT
-648 QFADNE
+648 QDE
-654 AV
+654 MEPV

>member
-1 MSPYRAVIGLA
+1 MTPYRAVIGLA

-22 IQALTGIITARAHEQ
+22 IKALTGITTARAHEQ

-69 VRNMVAGLW
+69 IRNMVAGLW

-120 LVSQEELALLEEALL
+120 LVSPNELLLLEESLL

-150 VSAKRGDNIAVLHAA
+150 VSAKTGANMAALHTA
-165 IVQQLA
+165 IVCQLGDMA
-171 DVAGEQT
+171 EHHAPLEQ
-178 ARERQDPRRYR
+178 A
-189 EEAPPRLYV
+189 APRLYV

-203 ASGTGTVLTGT
+203 ANGTGTVLTGT
-214 LQQGRL
+214 LQQGSL
-220 RVGDKLRLYPAGREV
+220 KVGDKLRLYPADREV
-235 QIRSLQAYHQQVD
+235 QVRSLQAYHQNVD

-274 ASPAGNFLA
+274 TSAAGQCEA
-283 VTHLIVRLESASQEQ
+283 ATHLIVRLNTESLS
-298 HSQSLRNAEVEVALG
+298 SKTLRPSLHNKEVEVALG

-325 EVPMKEAPIQEMPIK
+325 DS
-340 ETRLARLI
+340 RLARLI
-348 FASPV
+348 FTSPI

-375 RILWCGD
+375 RIVWCGD
-382 IHPAKRKVLHALL
+382 IHPARRKALHTLL
-395 CELPGDLAGFNPATL
+395 GELPDELEHYNPATL
-410 RLGLDGYALA
+410 QLGLNGYVLA
-420 SHFTEPPPATVQEGD
+420 SRFDQQPEQVTPLGE
-435 WLLNSAWLMDT
+435 WLLDNHWLAQSRDQ
-446 RTALLATLAQQPQ
+446 LLATLANEPL
-459 SAAELATRLRIALPV
+459 SAAELATRFGIALPV
-474 VQRLLQR
+474 TQALLQQ
-481 LKEEQQIRLH
+481 LKSEQLVRLH

-500 ESEDELGE
+500 ESEDDLGE
-508 EALLVLKLVRDQGK
+508 EAQLVLKVVRDQGK

-529 LGPGGVAID
+529 LGPGGVELD
-538 PVLQL
+538 PFITRKLPAALQ
-543 TLPQGL
+543 QGL
-549 RQKGALQKQL
+549 LQKGALQKQL
-559 RNLARLTYLVQLEG
+559 RNLARLKYLVQLDG
-573 PIYYDAELYDHMVQA
+573 PIYYDAELYNQMVAA

-601 GAFKAITG
+601 ASLKEITG

-624 DGWLRR
+624 DGWVRR
-630 EENDRRVLR
+630 EENERRVLR
-639 LPAAQLAGT
+639 LPQT
-648 QFADNE
+648 QDEMEPA
-654 AV
+654 

>member
-1 MSPYRAVIGLA
+1 MTPYRAVIGLA

-22 IQALTGIITARAHEQ
+22 IKALTGITTARAHEQ

-120 LVSQEELALLEEALL
+120 LVSPDELLLLEESLL

-150 VSAKRGDNIAVLHAA
+150 VSAKTGANIAALHTA
-165 IVQQLA
+165 IVRQLA
-171 DVAGEQT
+171 ELPASQA
-178 ARERQDPRRYR
+178 AREQG
-189 EEAPPRLYV
+189 APRLYV

-203 ASGTGTVLTGT
+203 ANGTGTVLTGT
-214 LQQGRL
+214 LQQGSL
-220 RVGDKLRLYPAGREV
+220 KVGDKLRLYPADREV
-235 QIRSLQAYHQQVD
+235 QVRSLQAYHQSVE

-274 ASPAGNFLA
+274 TSAAGQCEA
-283 VTHLIVRLESASQEQ
+283 ATHLIVRLNAESLSGKA
-298 HSQSLRNAEVEVALG
+298 LRTQEVEVALG

-325 EVPMKEAPIQEMPIK
+325 D
-340 ETRLARLI
+340 TRLARLI
-348 FASPV
+348 FATPI

-375 RILWCGD
+375 RIVWCGD
-382 IHPAKRKVLHALL
+382 IHPARRKTLHALL
-395 CELPGDLAGFNPATL
+395 GDLPDPLERYNPAAL
-410 RLGLDGYALA
+410 QLGLNGYVLA
-420 SHFTEPPPATVQEGD
+420 SRFDQRPEHVTPLGE
-435 WLLNSAWLMDT
+435 WLLDNHWLAQS
-446 RTALLATLAQQPQ
+446 REQLLATLASEPL
-459 SAAELATRLRIALPV
+459 SAAELATRFGIALPV
-474 VQRLLQR
+474 THALLQQ
-481 LKEEQQIRLH
+481 LKGEQLVRLH
-491 HDKWQLGSG
+491 HDKWQPGSG
-500 ESEDELGE
+500 ESEDDLGE
-508 EALLVLKLVRDQGK
+508 ETQLVLKVVRDQGK

-529 LGPGGVAID
+529 LGPGGVELD
-538 PVLQL
+538 PFITRKLPAALQ
-543 TLPQGL
+543 QGL
-549 RQKGALQKQL
+549 QQKGALQKQL
-559 RNLARLTYLVQLEG
+559 RNLARLKYLVQLDG
-573 PIYYDAELYDHMVQA
+573 PIYYDTALYNQMVAA

-601 GAFKAITG
+601 ASLKEITG

-624 DGWLRR
+624 DGWVRR
-630 EENDRRVLR
+630 EENERRVLR
-639 LPAAQLAGT
+639 LPAT
-648 QFADNE
+648 QDE
-654 AV
+654 MELT

>member
-1 MSPYRAVIGLA
+1 MTPYRAVIGLA

-22 IQALTGIITARAHEQ
+22 IKALTGITTARAHEQ

-69 VRNMVAGLW
+69 IRNMVAGLW

-120 LVSQEELALLEEALL
+120 LVSPNELLLLEESLL

-150 VSAKRGDNIAVLHAA
+150 VSAKTGANMAALHTA
-165 IVQQLA
+165 IVCQLGDMA
-171 DVAGEQT
+171 EHHAPLEQ
-178 ARERQDPRRYR
+178 A
-189 EEAPPRLYV
+189 APRLYV

-203 ASGTGTVLTGT
+203 ANGTGTVLTGT
-214 LQQGRL
+214 LQQGSL
-220 RVGDKLRLYPAGREV
+220 KVGDKLRLYPADREV
-235 QIRSLQAYHQQVD
+235 QVRSLQAYHQSVD

-274 ASPAGNFLA
+274 TSAAGQCEA
-283 VTHLIVRLESASQEQ
+283 ATHLIVRLNTESLSGKALRP
-298 HSQSLRNAEVEVALG
+298 SLHNKEVEVALG

-325 EVPMKEAPIQEMPIK
+325 DS
-340 ETRLARLI
+340 RLARLI
-348 FASPV
+348 FASPI

-375 RILWCGD
+375 RIVWCGD
-382 IHPAKRKVLHALL
+382 IHPARRKALHTLL
-395 CELPGDLAGFNPATL
+395 GELPDELEHYNPATL
-410 RLGLDGYALA
+410 QLGLNGYVLA
-420 SHFTEPPPATVQEGD
+420 SRFDQRPEQVTPLGE
-435 WLLNSAWLMDT
+435 WLLDNCWLAQSRDQ
-446 RTALLATLAQQPQ
+446 LLGTLASEPL
-459 SAAELATRLRIALPV
+459 SAAELATRFGIALPV
-474 VQRLLQR
+474 TQALLQQ
-481 LKEEQQIRLH
+481 LKSEQLIRLH
-491 HDKWQLGSG
+491 HDKWQQGSG
-500 ESEDELGE
+500 ESEDDLGE
-508 EALLVLKLVRDQGK
+508 EAQLVLKVVRDQGK

-529 LGPGGVAID
+529 LGPGGVELD
-538 PVLQL
+538 PFITRKLPAALQ
-543 TLPQGL
+543 QGL
-549 RQKGALQKQL
+549 QQKGALQKQL
-559 RNLARLTYLVQLEG
+559 RNLARLKYLVQLDG
-573 PIYYDAELYDHMVQA
+573 PIYYDAELYNQMVA
-588 VLAGQQVGDLIDM
+588 EVLAGQQVGDLIDM
-601 GAFKAITG
+601 ASLKEITG

-624 DGWLRR
+624 DGWVRR
-630 EENDRRVLR
+630 EENERRVLR
-639 LPAAQLAGT
+639 LPQT
-648 QFADNE
+648 QDEMEPA
-654 AV
+654 

>member
-1 MSPYRAVIGLA
+1 MTPYRAVIGLA

-22 IQALTGIITARAHEQ
+22 IKALTGITTARAHEQ

-69 VRNMVAGLW
+69 IRNMVAGLW

-120 LVSQEELALLEEALL
+120 LVSPNELLLLEESLL

-150 VSAKRGDNIAVLHAA
+150 VSAKTGANMAALHTA
-165 IVQQLA
+165 IVRQLA
-171 DVAGEQT
+171 DLPASHA
-178 ARERQDPRRYR
+178 AREQS
-189 EEAPPRLYV
+189 APRLYV

-203 ASGTGTVLTGT
+203 ANGTGTVLTGT
-214 LQQGRL
+214 LQQGSL
-220 RVGDKLRLYPAGREV
+220 KVGDKLRLYPADREV
-235 QIRSLQAYHQQVD
+235 QVRSLQAYHQSVD

-274 ASPAGNFLA
+274 TNAAGQCEA
-283 VTHLIVRLESASQEQ
+283 ATHLIVRLNAESLSGKALRP
-298 HSQSLRNAEVEVALG
+298 SLHNKEVEVALG

-320 FVPIK
+320 CVPIK
-325 EVPMKEAPIQEMPIK
+325 EAPIK
-340 ETRLARLI
+340 ELPIKDTRLARLI
-348 FASPV
+348 FTSPI

-375 RILWCGD
+375 RIVWCGD
-382 IHPAKRKVLHALL
+382 IHPARRKALHALL
-395 CELPGDLAGFNPATL
+395 GELPDDLEHYNPATL
-410 RLGLDGYALA
+410 QLGLNGYVLT
-420 SHFTEPPPATVQEGD
+420 SRFDRQPEQVTPLGE
-435 WLLNSAWLMDT
+435 WLLDNHWLAQSRDQ
-446 RTALLATLAQQPQ
+446 LLATLKSEPL
-459 SAAELATRLRIALPV
+459 SAVELATRFGISLSVTQA
-474 VQRLLQR
+474 LLQQ
-481 LKEEQQIRLH
+481 LKSEQLIRLH
-491 HDKWQLGSG
+491 HDKWQPGSG
-500 ESEDELGE
+500 ESEDDLGE
-508 EALLVLKLVRDQGK
+508 EAQLVLKVVRDQGK

-529 LGPGGVAID
+529 LGPGGVELD
-538 PVLQL
+538 PFITRKLPAALQ
-543 TLPQGL
+543 QGL
-549 RQKGALQKQL
+549 LQKGALQKQL
-559 RNLARLTYLVQLEG
+559 RNLARLKYLVQLDG
-573 PIYYDAELYDHMVQA
+573 PIYYDAVLYNQMVAA

-601 GAFKAITG
+601 ASLKEITG

-624 DGWLRR
+624 DGWVRR
-630 EENDRRVLR
+630 EENERRVLR
-639 LPAAQLAGT
+639 LPAT
-648 QFADNE
+648 QDE
-654 AV
+654 MEPV

>member
-1 MSPYRAVIGLA
+1 MTSYRTVIGLA

-22 IQALTGIITARAHEQ
+22 IKTLTGITTARAHEQ

-69 VRNMVAGLW
+69 IRNMVAGLW

-120 LVSQEELALLEEALL
+120 LVSPDELLLLEESLL

-150 VSAKRGDNIAVLHAA
+150 VSAKTGENMAALHAA
-165 IVQQLA
+165 IVRQLEDMA
-171 DVAGEQT
+171 EHHAP
-178 ARERQDPRRYR
+178 RER
-189 EEAPPRLYV
+189 AAPRLYV

-203 ASGTGTVLTGT
+203 ANGTGTVLTGT
-214 LQQGRL
+214 LQQGCL
-220 RVGDKLRLYPAGREV
+220 KVGDKLRLYPADREV
-235 QIRSLQAYHQQVD
+235 QVRSLQAYHQSVD

-274 ASPAGNFLA
+274 TSAAGQCEA
-283 VTHLIVRLESASQEQ
+283 ATHLIVRLNEVGGSIREQ
-298 HSQSLRNAEVEVALG
+298 RNREVEIALG

-325 EVPMKEAPIQEMPIK
+325 D
-340 ETRLARLI
+340 TRLARLI
-348 FASPV
+348 FASPI

-375 RILWCGD
+375 RIVWCGD
-382 IHPAKRKVLHALL
+382 IHPARRKALHALL
-395 CELPGDLAGFNPATL
+395 GELPDELEHYNPATL
-410 RLGLDGYALA
+410 QLGLNGYVLA
-420 SHFTEPPPATVQEGD
+420 SRFAQQPEQVIPLGE
-435 WLLNSAWLMDT
+435 WLLDSCWLAQSRDQ
-446 RTALLATLAQQPQ
+446 LLATLASEPL
-459 SAAELATRLRIALPV
+459 SAAELTTRFGIALPV
-474 VQRLLQR
+474 TQALLQQ
-481 LKEEQQIRLH
+481 LKSEQLIRLH
-491 HDKWQLGSG
+491 HDKWQPGCG
-500 ESEDELGE
+500 ESEDDLGE
-508 EALLVLKLVRDQGK
+508 EAHLVLKVVRDQGK

-529 LGPGGVAID
+529 LGPGGVELD
-538 PVLQL
+538 PFITRKLPATLQ
-543 TLPQGL
+543 QGL
-549 RQKGALQKQL
+549 LQKGALQKQL
-559 RNLARLTYLVQLEG
+559 RNLARLKYLVQLDG
-573 PIYYDAELYDHMVQA
+573 PIYYDAELYNQMVAA

-601 GAFKAITG
+601 ASLKEITG

-624 DGWLRR
+624 DGWVRR
-630 EENDRRVLR
+630 EENERRVLR
-639 LPAAQLAGT
+639 LPAT
-648 QFADNE
+648 QDEMEPA
-654 AV
+654 

>member
-1 MSPYRAVIGLA
+1 MTPYRAVIGLA

-22 IQALTGIITARAHEQ
+22 IKALTGITTARAHEQ

-69 VRNMVAGLW
+69 IRNMVAGLW

-106 MGVPRLLVCINKCD
+106 MGVPHLLVCINKCD
-120 LVSQEELALLEEALL
+120 LVSPDELLLLEESLL
-135 ERVMDESGMVPDIVS
+135 ERVMDESGIVPDIVS
-150 VSAKRGDNIAVLHAA
+150 VSAKTGENMAALHAA
-165 IVQQLA
+165 IVRQLGDMA
-171 DVAGEQT
+171 EYHAP
-178 ARERQDPRRYR
+178 REH
-189 EEAPPRLYV
+189 AAPRLYV

-203 ASGTGTVLTGT
+203 ANGTGTVLTGT

-220 RVGDKLRLYPAGREV
+220 KVGDKLRLYPADREV
-235 QIRSLQAYHQQVD
+235 QVRSLQAYHQSVD
-248 EIGAVCRV
+248 EIGTVCRV

-274 ASPAGNFLA
+274 TSAAGQCEA
-283 VTHLIVRLESASQEQ
+283 ATHLIVRLNAESLSGKALKA
-298 HSQSLRNAEVEVALG
+298 LRTQEVEVALG

-325 EVPMKEAPIQEMPIK
+325 D
-340 ETRLARLI
+340 TRLARLI
-348 FASPV
+348 FTSPI

-375 RILWCGD
+375 RIVWCGD
-382 IHPAKRKVLHALL
+382 IHPARRKMLHALL
-395 CELPGDLAGFNPATL
+395 GELPDLLEHYNPAAL
-410 RLGLDGYALA
+410 QLGLNGYVLA
-420 SHFTEPPPATVQEGD
+420 SRFDQQPEQVTPLGD
-435 WLLNSAWLMDT
+435 WLLDNCWLAQS
-446 RTALLATLAQQPQ
+446 RGQLLATLASEPL
-459 SAAELATRLRIALPV
+459 SAAELATRFGIALPV
-474 VQRLLQR
+474 IQALLQQ
-481 LKEEQQIRLH
+481 LKSEQLIRLH
-491 HDKWQLGSG
+491 HDKWQPGSG
-500 ESEDELGE
+500 ESEDDLGE
-508 EALLVLKLVRDQGK
+508 EAQLVLKVVRDQGK

-529 LGPGGVAID
+529 LGPGGVELD
-538 PVLQL
+538 PFITRKLPAALQ
-543 TLPQGL
+543 QGL
-549 RQKGALQKQL
+549 LQKGALQKQL
-559 RNLARLTYLVQLEG
+559 RNLARLKYLVQLDG
-573 PIYYDAELYDHMVQA
+573 PIYYDAALYNQMVAA

-601 GAFKAITG
+601 ASFKEITG

-624 DGWLRR
+624 DGWVRR
-630 EENDRRVLR
+630 EENERRVLR
-639 LPAAQLAGT
+639 LPATQDEMELA
-648 QFADNE
+648 
-654 AV
+654 

>member
-1 MSPYRAVIGLA
+1 MTPYRAVIGLA

-22 IQALTGIITARAHEQ
+22 IKALTGITTARAHEQ

-69 VRNMVAGLW
+69 IRNMVAGLW

-120 LVSQEELALLEEALL
+120 LVSPDELLLLEESLL

-150 VSAKRGDNIAVLHAA
+150 VSAKTGENMAALHAA
-165 IVQQLA
+165 IVRQLTELPA
-171 DVAGEQT
+171 SHA
-178 ARERQDPRRYR
+178 AREQS
-189 EEAPPRLYV
+189 APRLYV

-203 ASGTGTVLTGT
+203 ANGTGTVLTGT

-220 RVGDKLRLYPAGREV
+220 KVGDKLRLYPSDREV
-235 QIRSLQAYHQQVD
+235 QVRSLQAYHQSVD

-274 ASPAGNFLA
+274 TSATGQCEAA
-283 VTHLIVRLESASQEQ
+283 THLIVRLCEVGGSIREQ
-298 HSQSLRNAEVEVALG
+298 RNREVEVALG

-325 EVPMKEAPIQEMPIK
+325 D
-340 ETRLARLI
+340 TRLARLI
-348 FASPV
+348 FASPI

-375 RILWCGD
+375 RIVWCGD
-382 IHPAKRKVLHALL
+382 IHPARRKALHALL
-395 CELPGDLAGFNPATL
+395 GELPDLLEHYNPAAL
-410 RLGLDGYALA
+410 QLGLNGYVLA
-420 SHFTEPPPATVQEGD
+420 SRFDQRPEQVIPLGD
-435 WLLNSAWLMDT
+435 WLLDSCWLTQNRDQ
-446 RTALLATLAQQPQ
+446 LLATLASEPL
-459 SAAELATRLRIALPV
+459 SAAELATRFGIALPV
-474 VQRLLQR
+474 IQALLQQ
-481 LKEEQQIRLH
+481 LKSEQLVRLH
-491 HDKWQLGSG
+491 HDKWQPGCG
-500 ESEDELGE
+500 ESEDDLGE
-508 EALLVLKLVRDQGK
+508 EAQLVLKVVRDQGK

-529 LGPGGVAID
+529 LGPGGVALD
-538 PVLQL
+538 PFITRKLPAALQ
-543 TLPQGL
+543 QGL
-549 RQKGALQKQL
+549 QQKGALQKQL
-559 RNLARLTYLVQLEG
+559 RNLARLKYLVQLDG
-573 PIYYDAELYDHMVQA
+573 PIYYDATLYNQMVAA

-601 GAFKAITG
+601 ASFKEITG

-624 DGWLRR
+624 DGWVRR
-630 EENDRRVLR
+630 EENERRVLR
-639 LPAAQLAGT
+639 LPQT
-648 QFADNE
+648 QDEMEPA
-654 AV
+654 

>member
-1 MSPYRAVIGLA
+1 MTSYRAVIGLA

-22 IQALTGIITARAHEQ
+22 IKALTGITTARAHEQ

-69 VRNMVAGLW
+69 IRNMVAGLW

-120 LVSQEELALLEEALL
+120 LVSPDELLLLEESLL
-135 ERVMDESGMVPDIVS
+135 ERVMDESGMVPDLVS
-150 VSAKRGDNIAVLHAA
+150 VSAKTGANMAALHAA
-165 IVQQLA
+165 IVRQLA
-171 DVAGEQT
+171 DLPASQA
-178 ARERQDPRRYR
+178 AREKG
-189 EEAPPRLYV
+189 APRLYV

-203 ASGTGTVLTGT
+203 ANGTGTVLTGT

-220 RVGDKLRLYPAGREV
+220 KVGDKLRLYPADREV
-235 QIRSLQAYHQQVD
+235 QVRSLQAYHQSVD

-274 ASPAGNFLA
+274 TSATGQCEAA
-283 VTHLIVRLESASQEQ
+283 THLIVRLNEVGGSIREQ
-298 HSQSLRNAEVEVALG
+298 RNREVEVALG

-325 EVPMKEAPIQEMPIK
+325 DTQ
-340 ETRLARLI
+340 LARLI
-348 FASPV
+348 FTSSI

-369 ELLHGA
+369 ELLYGA
-375 RILWCGD
+375 RIVWCGD
-382 IHPAKRKVLHALL
+382 IHPARRKALHALL
-395 CELPGDLAGFNPATL
+395 GELPDDLERYNPAAL
-410 RLGLDGYALA
+410 QLGLNGYVLA
-420 SHFTEPPPATVQEGD
+420 SRFDQRPEQVTPLGE
-435 WLLNSAWLMDT
+435 WLLDNCWLAQSRDQ
-446 RTALLATLAQQPQ
+446 LLATLASEPL
-459 SAAELATRLRIALPV
+459 SAAELATRFGIALPV
-474 VQRLLQR
+474 IQALLQK
-481 LKEEQQIRLH
+481 LKSEQLVRLH
-491 HDKWQLGSG
+491 HDKWQQGSG
-500 ESEDELGE
+500 ESEDDLGE
-508 EALLVLKLVRDQGK
+508 EAQLVLKVVRDQGK

-529 LGPGGVAID
+529 LGPGGVELD
-538 PVLQL
+538 PFITRKLPAALQ
-543 TLPQGL
+543 QGL
-549 RQKGALQKQL
+549 QQKGALQKQL
-559 RNLARLTYLVQLEG
+559 RNLARLKYLVQLDG
-573 PIYYDAELYDHMVQA
+573 PIYYDAELYNQMVAA

-601 GAFKAITG
+601 ASLKEITG

-624 DGWLRR
+624 DGWVRR
-630 EENDRRVLR
+630 EENERRVLR
-639 LPAAQLAGT
+639 LPQT
-648 QFADNE
+648 QDEMEPA
-654 AV
+654 

>member
-1 MSPYRAVIGLA
+1 MTPYRAVIGLA

-22 IQALTGIITARAHEQ
+22 IKALTGITTARAHEQ

-69 VRNMVAGLW
+69 IRNMVAGLW

-120 LVSQEELALLEEALL
+120 LVSPDELELLEESLL

-150 VSAKRGDNIAVLHAA
+150 VSAKTGENMAALYTA
-165 IVQQLA
+165 IVLQLA
-171 DVAGEQT
+171 DLPASQA
-178 ARERQDPRRYR
+178 AREQG
-189 EEAPPRLYV
+189 APRLYV

-203 ASGTGTVLTGT
+203 ANGTGTVLTGT
-214 LQQGRL
+214 LQQGSL
-220 RVGDKLRLYPAGREV
+220 KVGDKLRLYPADREV
-235 QIRSLQAYHQQVD
+235 QVRSLQAYHQSVE

-256 AVGLKKVP
+256 AVSLKKVP
-264 HKEVARGHCL
+264 HKEVSRGHCL
-274 ASPAGNFLA
+274 TSSAGQCEA
-283 VTHLIVRLESASQEQ
+283 ATHLIVRLNGESLSAKA
-298 HSQSLRNAEVEVALG
+298 LRTQEVEVALG

-325 EVPMKEAPIQEMPIK
+325 D
-340 ETRLARLI
+340 TRLARLI
-348 FASPV
+348 FATPI

-375 RILWCGD
+375 RIVWCGD
-382 IHPAKRKVLHALL
+382 IHPARRKALHILL
-395 CELPGDLAGFNPATL
+395 GELPDKLERYNPATL
-410 RLGLDGYALA
+410 QLGLNGYVLA
-420 SHFTEPPPATVQEGD
+420 SRFDELPGHVTPLGD
-435 WLLNSAWLMDT
+435 WLLDNHWLAQSRDQ
-446 RTALLATLAQQPQ
+446 LLAILAKEPL
-459 SAAELATRLRIALPV
+459 SAAELATRFGIALPV
-474 VQRLLQR
+474 THALLQQ
-481 LKEEQQIRLH
+481 LKCEQLIRLH
-491 HDKWQLGSG
+491 HDKWQPGSG
-500 ESEDELGE
+500 ESEDDLGE
-508 EALLVLKLVRDQGK
+508 EAQLVLKVVRDQGK

-529 LGPGGVAID
+529 LGPGGVELD
-538 PVLQL
+538 PFITRKLPAALQ
-543 TLPQGL
+543 QGL
-549 RQKGALQKQL
+549 QQKGALQKQL
-559 RNLARLTYLVQLEG
+559 RNLARLKYLVQLDG
-573 PIYYDAELYDHMVQA
+573 PIYYDAVLYNQMVAA

-601 GAFKAITG
+601 ASLKEITG

-624 DGWLRR
+624 DGWVRR
-630 EENDRRVLR
+630 EENERRVLR
-639 LPAAQLAGT
+639 LPERQDALQAELA
-648 QFADNE
+648 
-654 AV
+654 

>member
-1 MSPYRAVIGLA
+1 MTPYRSVIGLA

-22 IQALTGIITARAHEQ
+22 VKALTGIITARAHEQ

-69 VRNMVAGLW
+69 IRNMVAGLW

-106 MGVPRLLVCINKCD
+106 MGVPRLLICINKCD
-120 LVSQEELALLEEALL
+120 LVAPDELALLEESLL
-135 ERVMDESGMVPDIVS
+135 ERVMDESGIVPDIVS
-150 VSAKRGDNIAVLHAA
+150 VSAKTGANMAALHAA
-165 IVQQLA
+165 IVGQLA
-171 DVAGEQT
+171 VLPTLHA
-178 ARERQDPRRYR
+178 ARELS
-189 EEAPPRLYV
+189 APRLYV

-203 ASGTGTVLTGT
+203 ANGTGTVLTGT
-214 LQQGRL
+214 LQQGSL
-220 RVGDKLRLYPAGREV
+220 KVGDKLRLYPADREV
-235 QIRSLQAYHQQVD
+235 QVRSLQAYHRSVD

-274 ASPAGNFLA
+274 TSAAGQCEA
-283 VTHLIVRLESASQEQ
+283 ATHLIVRLNAESLSAKA
-298 HSQSLRNAEVEVALG
+298 LRTQEVEVALG

-325 EVPMKEAPIQEMPIK
+325 E
-340 ETRLARLI
+340 TRLARLI
-348 FASPV
+348 FTSPI

-375 RILWCGD
+375 RIAWCGD
-382 IHPAKRKVLHALL
+382 IHPARRKALHALL
-395 CELPGDLAGFNPATL
+395 GELPEELERYNPATL
-410 RLGLDGYALA
+410 QLGLNGYVLA
-420 SHFTEPPPATVQEGD
+420 SRFEQQPEQVTPLGD
-435 WLLNSAWLMDT
+435 WLLDNSWLAQSRDQ
-446 RTALLATLAQQPQ
+446 LLATLKSEPL
-459 SAAELATRLRIALPV
+459 STAELATRFGIALPV
-474 VQRLLQR
+474 THALLQQ
-481 LKEEQQIRLH
+481 LKSEQLIRLH
-491 HDKWQLGSG
+491 HDKWQPGSG
-500 ESEDELGE
+500 ESEDDLGE
-508 EALLVLKLVRDQGK
+508 EAQLVLKVVRDQGK

-529 LGPGGVAID
+529 LGPGGVALD
-538 PVLQL
+538 PFITRKLPAALQ
-543 TLPQGL
+543 QGL
-549 RQKGALQKQL
+549 QQKGALQKQL
-559 RNLARLTYLVQLEG
+559 RNLARLKYLVQLEG
-573 PIYYDAELYDHMVQA
+573 PIYYDAALYNQMVAA

-601 GAFKAITG
+601 ASFKEITG

-624 DGWLRR
+624 DGWVRR
-630 EENDRRVLR
+630 EENERRVLR
-639 LPAAQLAGT
+639 LPQTQDEMELA
-648 QFADNE
+648 
-654 AV
+654 

>member
-1 MSPYRAVIGLA
+1 MTSYRAVIGLA

-22 IQALTGIITARAHEQ
+22 IKALTGITTARAHEQ

-69 VRNMVAGLW
+69 IRNMVAGLW

-120 LVSQEELALLEEALL
+120 LVSPDELLLLEESLL
-135 ERVMDESGMVPDIVS
+135 ERVMDESDMVPDIVS
-150 VSAKRGDNIAVLHAA
+150 VSAKTGANMAALHTA
-165 IVQQLA
+165 IVGQLGDMA
-171 DVAGEQT
+171 EHHAPREQ
-178 ARERQDPRRYR
+178 A
-189 EEAPPRLYV
+189 APRLYV

-203 ASGTGTVLTGT
+203 ANGTGTVLTGT
-214 LQQGRL
+214 LQQGNL
-220 RVGDKLRLYPAGREV
+220 KVGDKLHLYPADREV
-235 QIRSLQAYHQQVD
+235 QVRSLQAYHQSVD

-274 ASPAGNFLA
+274 TSAAGRCEA
-283 VTHLIVRLESASQEQ
+283 ATHLIVRLNAESLSGKA
-298 HSQSLRNAEVEVALG
+298 LRTQEVEVALG

-325 EVPMKEAPIQEMPIK
+325 D
-340 ETRLARLI
+340 TRLARLI
-348 FASPV
+348 FTSPI

-375 RILWCGD
+375 RIVWCGD
-382 IHPAKRKVLHALL
+382 IHPARRKALHALL
-395 CELPGDLAGFNPATL
+395 GELPDELEHYNPAAL
-410 RLGLDGYALA
+410 QLGLNGYVLA
-420 SHFTEPPPATVQEGD
+420 SRFDQRPEQVTPLGE
-435 WLLNSAWLMDT
+435 WLLDSCWLTQSRDQ
-446 RTALLATLAQQPQ
+446 LLATLASEPL
-459 SAAELATRLRIALPV
+459 SAAELATRFGIALPV
-474 VQRLLQR
+474 TQALLQQ
-481 LKEEQQIRLH
+481 LKSEQLIRLH
-491 HDKWQLGSG
+491 HDKWQPGSG
-500 ESEDELGE
+500 ESEDDLGE
-508 EALLVLKLVRDQGK
+508 EAQLVLKVVRDQGK

-529 LGPGGVAID
+529 LGPGGVELD
-538 PVLQL
+538 PFITRKLPAALQ
-543 TLPQGL
+543 QGL
-549 RQKGALQKQL
+549 LQKGALQKQL
-559 RNLARLTYLVQLEG
+559 RNLARLKYLVQLDG
-573 PIYYDAELYDHMVQA
+573 PIYYDAALYNQMVAA

-601 GAFKAITG
+601 ASFKEITG

-624 DGWLRR
+624 DGWVRR
-630 EENDRRVLR
+630 EENERRVLR
-639 LPAAQLAGT
+639 LPTT
-648 QFADNE
+648 QDEMEPA
-654 AV
+654 

>member
-1 MSPYRAVIGLA
+1 MTPYRAVIGLA

-22 IQALTGIITARAHEQ
+22 IKALTGITTARAHEQ

-69 VRNMVAGLW
+69 IRNMVAGLW

-106 MGVPRLLVCINKCD
+106 MGVPHLLVCINKCD
-120 LVSQEELALLEEALL
+120 LVSPDELLLLEESLL
-135 ERVMDESGMVPDIVS
+135 ERVMDESAMVPDIVS
-150 VSAKRGDNIAVLHAA
+150 VSAKTGENMAALHAA
-165 IVQQLA
+165 IVRQLGDMA
-171 DVAGEQT
+171 EYHAP
-178 ARERQDPRRYR
+178 REH
-189 EEAPPRLYV
+189 AAPRLYV

-203 ASGTGTVLTGT
+203 ANGTGTVLTGT

-220 RVGDKLRLYPAGREV
+220 KVGDKLRLYPADREV
-235 QIRSLQAYHQQVD
+235 QVRSLQAYHQSVD

-274 ASPAGNFLA
+274 TSAAGQCEA
-283 VTHLIVRLESASQEQ
+283 ATHLIMRLNAESLSGKALKA
-298 HSQSLRNAEVEVALG
+298 LRTQEVEVALG

-325 EVPMKEAPIQEMPIK
+325 D
-340 ETRLARLI
+340 TRLARLI
-348 FASPV
+348 FTSPI

-375 RILWCGD
+375 RIVWCGD
-382 IHPAKRKVLHALL
+382 IHPARRKALHALL
-395 CELPGDLAGFNPATL
+395 GELPDLLEHYNPAAL
-410 RLGLDGYALA
+410 QLGLNGYVLA
-420 SHFTEPPPATVQEGD
+420 SRFDQRPEQVTPLGD
-435 WLLNSAWLMDT
+435 WLLDNCWLAQS
-446 RTALLATLAQQPQ
+446 RGQLLATLASEPL
-459 SAAELATRLRIALPV
+459 SAAELTTRFGIALPV
-474 VQRLLQR
+474 TQALLQQ
-481 LKEEQQIRLH
+481 LKSEQLIRLH

-500 ESEDELGE
+500 ESEDDLGE
-508 EALLVLKLVRDQGK
+508 EAQLVLKVVRDQGK

-529 LGPGGVAID
+529 LGPGGVELD
-538 PVLQL
+538 PFITRKLPAALQ
-543 TLPQGL
+543 QGL
-549 RQKGALQKQL
+549 QQKGALQKQL
-559 RNLARLTYLVQLEG
+559 RNLARLKYLVQLDG
-573 PIYYDAELYDHMVQA
+573 PIYYDAALYNQMVAA

-601 GAFKAITG
+601 ASFKEITG

-624 DGWLRR
+624 DGWVRR
-630 EENDRRVLR
+630 EENERRVLR
-639 LPAAQLAGT
+639 LPAT
-648 QFADNE
+648 QDEMEPA
-654 AV
+654 

>member
-1 MSPYRAVIGLA
+1 MTPYRAVIGLA

-22 IQALTGIITARAHEQ
+22 IKALTGITTARAHEQ

-69 VRNMVAGLW
+69 IRNMVAGLW

-120 LVSQEELALLEEALL
+120 LVEPDELALLEESLL

-150 VSAKRGDNIAVLHAA
+150 VSAKTGENMATLHTA
-165 IVQQLA
+165 IVRQLA
-171 DVAGEQT
+171 DLPASHA
-178 ARERQDPRRYR
+178 AREQG
-189 EEAPPRLYV
+189 APRLYV

-203 ASGTGTVLTGT
+203 ANGTGTVLTGT
-214 LQQGRL
+214 LQQGSL
-220 RVGDKLRLYPAGREV
+220 KVGDKLRLYPADREV
-235 QIRSLQAYHQQVD
+235 QVRSLQAYHQSVD

-264 HKEVARGHCL
+264 HKEVARGHCITS
-274 ASPAGNFLA
+274 AAGQCEA
-283 VTHLIVRLESASQEQ
+283 ATHLIVRLNAESLSAKA
-298 HSQSLRNAEVEVALG
+298 LRTQEVEVALG

-325 EVPMKEAPIQEMPIK
+325 D
-340 ETRLARLI
+340 TRLARLI
-348 FASPV
+348 FATPI

-375 RILWCGD
+375 RIVWCGD
-382 IHPAKRKVLHALL
+382 IHPARRKALHALL
-395 CELPGDLAGFNPATL
+395 GELPDELEHYNPAAL
-410 RLGLDGYALA
+410 QLGLNGYVAAGRFDALPDHVTQLGNWVLD
-420 SHFTEPPPATVQEGD
+420 SS
-435 WLLNSAWLMDT
+435 WLAQSRDQ
-446 RTALLATLAQQPQ
+446 LLATLASEPL
-459 SAAELATRLRIALPV
+459 SAAELATRFGIALPV
-474 VQRLLQR
+474 IQALLQQ
-481 LKEEQQIRLH
+481 LKSEQLVRLH
-491 HDKWQLGSG
+491 HDKWQQGSG
-500 ESEDELGE
+500 ESEDDLGE
-508 EALLVLKLVRDQGK
+508 EAQLVLKVVRDQGK

-529 LGPGGVAID
+529 LGPGGVELD
-538 PVLQL
+538 PFITRKLPAALQ
-543 TLPQGL
+543 QGL
-549 RQKGALQKQL
+549 QQKGALQKQL
-559 RNLARLTYLVQLEG
+559 RNLARLKYLVQLDG
-573 PIYYDAELYDHMVQA
+573 PIYYDAVLYNQMVAA

-601 GAFKAITG
+601 ASFKEITG

-624 DGWLRR
+624 DGWVRR
-630 EENDRRVLR
+630 EENERRVLR
-639 LPAAQLAGT
+639 LPESQDALQQAPA
-648 QFADNE
+648 
-654 AV
+654 

>member
-1 MSPYRAVIGLA
+1 MTPYRAVIGLA

-22 IQALTGIITARAHEQ
+22 IKALTGITTARAHEQ

-69 VRNMVAGLW
+69 IRNMVAGLW

-120 LVSQEELALLEEALL
+120 LVSPDELALLEESLL

-150 VSAKRGDNIAVLHAA
+150 VSAKTGANMAALHAA
-165 IVQQLA
+165 IVCQLGDMA
-171 DVAGEQT
+171 EHHVPREQ
-178 ARERQDPRRYR
+178 AAPRRSR

-203 ASGTGTVLTGT
+203 ANGTGTVLTGT
-214 LQQGRL
+214 LQQGSL
-220 RVGDKLRLYPAGREV
+220 KVGDKLRLYPADREV
-235 QIRSLQAYHQQVD
+235 QVRSLQAYHQSVD

-274 ASPAGNFLA
+274 TSAAGQCEA
-283 VTHLIVRLESASQEQ
+283 ATHLIVRLCEVGGSIRE
-298 HSQSLRNAEVEVALG
+298 LRNREVEVALG

-325 EVPMKEAPIQEMPIK
+325 DSQ
-340 ETRLARLI
+340 LARLI
-348 FASPV
+348 FTSPI

-375 RILWCGD
+375 RIVWCGD
-382 IHPAKRKVLHALL
+382 IHPAKRKALHTLL
-395 CELPGDLAGFNPATL
+395 GELPDDLERYNPAAL
-410 RLGLDGYALA
+410 QLGLNGYVLA
-420 SHFTEPPPATVQEGD
+420 SRFDQQPEQVTPLGD
-435 WLLNSAWLMDT
+435 WLLDSCWLAQSRDQ
-446 RTALLATLAQQPQ
+446 LLATLKSEPL
-459 SAAELATRLRIALPV
+459 SAVELATRFGIALPV
-474 VQRLLQR
+474 TQALLQQ
-481 LKEEQQIRLH
+481 LKSEQHIRLH
-491 HDKWQLGSG
+491 HDKWQQGSG
-500 ESEDELGE
+500 ESEDDLGE
-508 EALLVLKLVRDQGK
+508 EAQLVLKVVRDQGK

-529 LGPGGVAID
+529 LGPGGVELD
-538 PVLQL
+538 PFITRQLPAALQ
-543 TLPQGL
+543 QGL
-549 RQKGALQKQL
+549 LQKGALQKQL
-559 RNLARLTYLVQLEG
+559 RNLARLKYLVQLDG
-573 PIYYDAELYDHMVQA
+573 PIYYDAELYNQMVAA

-601 GAFKAITG
+601 ASLKEITG

-624 DGWLRR
+624 DGWVRR
-630 EENDRRVLR
+630 EENERRVLR
-639 LPAAQLAGT
+639 LPQT
-648 QFADNE
+648 QDEMEPA
-654 AV
+654 

>member
-1 MSPYRAVIGLA
+1 MTPYRAVIGLA

-22 IQALTGIITARAHEQ
+22 IKALTGITTARAHEQ

-69 VRNMVAGLW
+69 IRNMVAGLW

-120 LVSQEELALLEEALL
+120 LVSPDELLLLEESLL

-150 VSAKRGDNIAVLHAA
+150 VSAKTGENMAALHAA
-165 IVQQLA
+165 IVRQLA
-171 DVAGEQT
+171 ELPASHA
-178 ARERQDPRRYR
+178 AREQS
-189 EEAPPRLYV
+189 APRLYV

-203 ASGTGTVLTGT
+203 ANGTGTVLTGT
-214 LQQGRL
+214 LQQGSL
-220 RVGDKLRLYPAGREV
+220 KVGDKLRLYPADREV
-235 QIRSLQAYHQQVD
+235 QVRSLQAYHQSLD

-274 ASPAGNFLA
+274 TSATGQCEAA
-283 VTHLIVRLESASQEQ
+283 THLIVRLNAESLS
-298 HSQSLRNAEVEVALG
+298 SKTLRPFLHNKEVEVALG

-320 FVPIK
+320 CVPIK
-325 EVPMKEAPIQEMPIK
+325 EAPIK
-340 ETRLARLI
+340 ELPIKDTRLARLI
-348 FASPV
+348 FTSPI

-375 RILWCGD
+375 RIVWCGD
-382 IHPAKRKVLHALL
+382 IHPARRKALHTLL
-395 CELPGDLAGFNPATL
+395 GELPDDLERYNPAAL
-410 RLGLDGYALA
+410 QLGLNGYVQA
-420 SHFTEPPPATVQEGD
+420 SRFDQRPEQVTPLGE
-435 WLLNSAWLMDT
+435 WLLDNCWLAQSRDQ
-446 RTALLATLAQQPQ
+446 LLATLKSEPL
-459 SAAELATRLRIALPV
+459 SAAELATRFGIALPV
-474 VQRLLQR
+474 IQALLQQ
-481 LKEEQQIRLH
+481 LKSEQLVRLH
-491 HDKWQLGSG
+491 HEKWQQGSG
-500 ESEDELGE
+500 ESEDDLGE
-508 EALLVLKLVRDQGK
+508 EAQLVLKVVRDQGK

-529 LGPGGVAID
+529 LGPGGVELD
-538 PVLQL
+538 PFITRQLPAALQ
-543 TLPQGL
+543 QGL
-549 RQKGALQKQL
+549 LQKGALQKQL
-559 RNLARLTYLVQLEG
+559 RNLARLKYLVQLDG
-573 PIYYDAELYDHMVQA
+573 PIYYDAELYNQMVAA

-601 GAFKAITG
+601 ASLKEITG

-624 DGWLRR
+624 DGWVRR
-630 EENDRRVLR
+630 EENERRVLR
-639 LPAAQLAGT
+639 LPATQDEMELA
-648 QFADNE
+648 
-654 AV
+654 

>member
-1 MSPYRAVIGLA
+1 MTPYRAVIGLA

-22 IQALTGIITARAHEQ
+22 IKALTGITTARAHEQ

-69 VRNMVAGLW
+69 IRNMVAGLW

-98 DHLRLLKA
+98 DHLRLLRA

-120 LVSQEELALLEEALL
+120 LVSPDELLLLEESLL

-150 VSAKRGDNIAVLHAA
+150 VSAKTGANMAALHAA
-165 IVQQLA
+165 IVRQLGDMA
-171 DVAGEQT
+171 EHHAPREQ
-178 ARERQDPRRYR
+178 A
-189 EEAPPRLYV
+189 APRLYV

-203 ASGTGTVLTGT
+203 ANGTGTVLTGT
-214 LQQGRL
+214 LQQGSL
-220 RVGDKLRLYPAGREV
+220 KVGDKLRLYPADREV
-235 QIRSLQAYHQQVD
+235 QVRSLQAYHQSVD

-274 ASPAGNFLA
+274 TSATGQCEVA
-283 VTHLIVRLESASQEQ
+283 THLIVRLNAESLSGKA
-298 HSQSLRNAEVEVALG
+298 LRTQEVEVALG

-325 EVPMKEAPIQEMPIK
+325 D
-340 ETRLARLI
+340 TRLARLI
-348 FASPV
+348 FTSPI

-375 RILWCGD
+375 RIVWCGD
-382 IHPAKRKVLHALL
+382 IHPARRKTLHALL
-395 CELPGDLAGFNPATL
+395 GELPDGLERYNPATL
-410 RLGLDGYALA
+410 QLGLNGYVLA
-420 SHFTEPPPATVQEGD
+420 SRFDQRPEQVTPLGE
-435 WLLNSAWLMDT
+435 WLLDSCWLTQSRDQ
-446 RTALLATLAQQPQ
+446 LLATLASEPL
-459 SAAELATRLRIALPV
+459 SAAELTTRFGIALPV
-474 VQRLLQR
+474 IQALLQQ
-481 LKEEQQIRLH
+481 LKSEQLVRLH
-491 HDKWQLGSG
+491 HDKWQPGSG
-500 ESEDELGE
+500 ESEDDLGE
-508 EALLVLKLVRDQGK
+508 EAQLVLKVVRDQGK

-529 LGPGGVAID
+529 LGPGGVELD
-538 PVLQL
+538 PFITRKLPAVLQ
-543 TLPQGL
+543 QGL
-549 RQKGALQKQL
+549 LQKGALQKQL
-559 RNLARLTYLVQLEG
+559 RNLARLKYLVQLDG
-573 PIYYDAELYDHMVQA
+573 PIYYDAALYNQMVAA

-601 GAFKAITG
+601 ASFKEITG

-624 DGWLRR
+624 DGWVRR
-630 EENDRRVLR
+630 EENERRVLR
-639 LPAAQLAGT
+639 LPQT
-648 QFADNE
+648 QDEMEPA
-654 AV
+654 

>member
-1 MSPYRAVIGLA
+1 MTPYRAVIGLA

-22 IQALTGIITARAHEQ
+22 IKALTGITTARAHEQ

-69 VRNMVAGLW
+69 IRNMVAGLW

-120 LVSQEELALLEEALL
+120 LVSSDELLLLEESLL

-150 VSAKRGDNIAVLHAA
+150 VSAKTGANMAVLHTA
-165 IVQQLA
+165 IVHQLA
-171 DVAGEQT
+171 DLPASQA
-178 ARERQDPRRYR
+178 AREQ
-189 EEAPPRLYV
+189 ASPRLYV

-203 ASGTGTVLTGT
+203 ANGTGTVLTGT
-214 LQQGRL
+214 LQQGCL
-220 RVGDKLRLYPAGREV
+220 KVGDKLRLYPADREV
-235 QIRSLQAYHQQVD
+235 QVRSLQAYHQSVD

-274 ASPAGNFLA
+274 TNAAGQCEA
-283 VTHLIVRLESASQEQ
+283 ATHLIVRLNAESPSGKALRP
-298 HSQSLRNAEVEVALG
+298 SLHNKEVEVALG

-325 EVPMKEAPIQEMPIK
+325 N
-340 ETRLARLI
+340 TRLARLI
-348 FASPV
+348 FANLI

-375 RILWCGD
+375 RIVWCGD
-382 IHPAKRKVLHALL
+382 IHPARRKALHALL
-395 CELPGDLAGFNPATL
+395 GELPDELEHYNPATL
-410 RLGLDGYALA
+410 QLGLNGYVLA
-420 SHFTEPPPATVQEGD
+420 SRFDDRPEQVTPLGD
-435 WLLNSAWLMDT
+435 WLLDNCWLAQSRDQ
-446 RTALLATLAQQPQ
+446 LLATLASEPL
-459 SAAELATRLRIALPV
+459 SAAELATRFGIALPV
-474 VQRLLQR
+474 TQALLQQ
-481 LKEEQQIRLH
+481 LKSEQLVRLH
-491 HDKWQLGSG
+491 HDKWQQGSG
-500 ESEDELGE
+500 ESEDDLGE
-508 EALLVLKLVRDQGK
+508 EAQLVLKVVRDQGK

-529 LGPGGVAID
+529 LGPGGVELD
-538 PVLQL
+538 PFITRKLPAALQ
-543 TLPQGL
+543 QGL
-549 RQKGALQKQL
+549 QQKGALQKQL
-559 RNLARLTYLVQLEG
+559 RNLARLKYLVQLDG
-573 PIYYDAELYDHMVQA
+573 PIYYDAELYNQMVAA

-601 GAFKAITG
+601 ASLKEITG

-624 DGWLRR
+624 DGWVRR
-630 EENDRRVLR
+630 EENERRVLR
-639 LPAAQLAGT
+639 LPQT
-648 QFADNE
+648 QDEMEPA
-654 AV
+654 

>member
-1 MSPYRAVIGLA
+1 MTPYRAVIGLA

-22 IQALTGIITARAHEQ
+22 IKALTGITTARAHEQ

-69 VRNMVAGLW
+69 IRNMVAGLW

-120 LVSQEELALLEEALL
+120 LVSPDELLLLEESLL

-150 VSAKRGDNIAVLHAA
+150 VSAKTGENMAALHTA
-165 IVQQLA
+165 IVRQLGDMA
-171 DVAGEQT
+171 EHHAPREQ
-178 ARERQDPRRYR
+178 A
-189 EEAPPRLYV
+189 APRLYV

-203 ASGTGTVLTGT
+203 ANGTGTVLTGT

-220 RVGDKLRLYPAGREV
+220 KVGDKLRLYPADREV
-235 QIRSLQAYHQQVD
+235 QVRSLQAYHQSVD

-274 ASPAGNFLA
+274 TSTVGQCEAA
-283 VTHLIVRLESASQEQ
+283 THLIVRL
-298 HSQSLRNAEVEVALG
+298 NAESLSGKALRTQEIEVALG

-325 EVPMKEAPIQEMPIK
+325 E
-340 ETRLARLI
+340 TRLARLI
-348 FASPV
+348 FTSPI

-375 RILWCGD
+375 RIVWCGD
-382 IHPAKRKVLHALL
+382 IHPARRKALHALL
-395 CELPGDLAGFNPATL
+395 GELPDDLEHYNPATL
-410 RLGLDGYALA
+410 QLGLNGYVLA
-420 SHFTEPPPATVQEGD
+420 SRFDQQPEQVTPLGE
-435 WLLNSAWLMDT
+435 WLLDNCWLAQSRDQ
-446 RTALLATLAQQPQ
+446 LLTTLASEPL
-459 SAAELATRLRIALPV
+459 SAAELATRFGIALPV
-474 VQRLLQR
+474 TQALLQQ
-481 LKEEQQIRLH
+481 LKSEQLVRLH
-491 HDKWQLGSG
+491 HDKWQPGSG
-500 ESEDELGE
+500 ESEDDLGE
-508 EALLVLKLVRDQGK
+508 EAQLVLKVVRDQGK

-529 LGPGGVAID
+529 LGPGGVELD
-538 PVLQL
+538 PFITRKLPAALQ
-543 TLPQGL
+543 QGL
-549 RQKGALQKQL
+549 LQKGALQKQL
-559 RNLARLTYLVQLEG
+559 RNLARLKYLVQLDG
-573 PIYYDAELYDHMVQA
+573 PIYYDAELYNQMVAA

-601 GAFKAITG
+601 ASLKEITG

-624 DGWLRR
+624 DGWVRR
-630 EENDRRVLR
+630 EENERRVLR
-639 LPAAQLAGT
+639 LPQT
-648 QFADNE
+648 QDEMEPA
-654 AV
+654 

>member
-1 MSPYRAVIGLA
+1 MTPYRAVIGLA

-22 IQALTGIITARAHEQ
+22 IKALTGITTARAHEQ

-69 VRNMVAGLW
+69 IRNMVAGLW

-120 LVSQEELALLEEALL
+120 LVSPDELLLLEESLL

-150 VSAKRGDNIAVLHAA
+150 VSAKTGENMAALHTA
-165 IVQQLA
+165 IVRQLGDMA
-171 DVAGEQT
+171 EYHAPREQ
-178 ARERQDPRRYR
+178 A
-189 EEAPPRLYV
+189 APRLYV

-203 ASGTGTVLTGT
+203 ANGTGTVLTGT
-214 LQQGRL
+214 LQQGCL
-220 RVGDKLRLYPAGREV
+220 KVGDKLRLYPADREV
-235 QIRSLQAYHQQVD
+235 QVRSLQAYHQSVD

-274 ASPAGNFLA
+274 TSAAGQCEA
-283 VTHLIVRLESASQEQ
+283 ATHLIARLCEIGGSIREQ
-298 HSQSLRNAEVEVALG
+298 RNREVEVALG

-320 FVPIK
+320 FVSIK
-325 EVPMKEAPIQEMPIK
+325 D
-340 ETRLARLI
+340 TRLARLI
-348 FASPV
+348 FASPI

-375 RILWCGD
+375 RIVWCGD
-382 IHPAKRKVLHALL
+382 IHPARRKALHALL
-395 CELPGDLAGFNPATL
+395 GELPDELEHYNPAAL
-410 RLGLDGYALA
+410 QLGLNGYVLA
-420 SHFTEPPPATVQEGD
+420 SRFDQRPEQVTPLGE
-435 WLLNSAWLMDT
+435 WLLDNCWLAQSRDQ
-446 RTALLATLAQQPQ
+446 LLATLASEPL
-459 SAAELATRLRIALPV
+459 SAAELTTRFGIALPV
-474 VQRLLQR
+474 MQALLQQ
-481 LKEEQQIRLH
+481 LKREQLIRLH
-491 HDKWQLGSG
+491 HDKWQPGSG
-500 ESEDELGE
+500 ESEDDLGE
-508 EALLVLKLVRDQGK
+508 EAQLVLKVVRDQGK

-529 LGPGGVAID
+529 LGPGGVELD
-538 PVLQL
+538 PFITRKLPAALQ
-543 TLPQGL
+543 QGL
-549 RQKGALQKQL
+549 LQKGALQKQL
-559 RNLARLTYLVQLEG
+559 RNLARLKYLVQLDG
-573 PIYYDAELYDHMVQA
+573 PIYYDAALYNQMVAA

-601 GAFKAITG
+601 ASFKEITG

-624 DGWLRR
+624 DGWVRR
-630 EENDRRVLR
+630 EENERRVLR
-639 LPAAQLAGT
+639 LPAT
-648 QFADNE
+648 QDEMEPA
-654 AV
+654 

>member
-1 MSPYRAVIGLA
+1 MTSYRAVIGLA

-22 IQALTGIITARAHEQ
+22 IKALTGITTARAHEQ

-42 QDLGFAHFDDG
+42 QDLGFAHFDEG

-69 VRNMVAGLW
+69 IRNMVAGLW

-120 LVSQEELALLEEALL
+120 LVTPDELLLLEESLL
-135 ERVMDESGMVPDIVS
+135 ERVMDESDMVPDIVS
-150 VSAKRGDNIAVLHAA
+150 VSAKTGENMAALHTA
-165 IVQQLA
+165 IVRQLGDMA
-171 DVAGEQT
+171 EHHAPREQ
-178 ARERQDPRRYR
+178 A
-189 EEAPPRLYV
+189 APRLYV

-203 ASGTGTVLTGT
+203 ANGTGTVLTGT
-214 LQQGRL
+214 LQQGSL
-220 RVGDKLRLYPAGREV
+220 KVGDKLRLYPADREV
-235 QIRSLQAYHQQVD
+235 QIRSLQAYHQSAL

-274 ASPAGNFLA
+274 TSTVGQCEAA
-283 VTHLIVRLESASQEQ
+283 THLIVRLNAESLSGKALRP
-298 HSQSLRNAEVEVALG
+298 SLHNKEVEVALG

-325 EVPMKEAPIQEMPIK
+325 E
-340 ETRLARLI
+340 TRLARLI
-348 FASPV
+348 FASPI

-375 RILWCGD
+375 RIVWCGD
-382 IHPAKRKVLHALL
+382 IHPARRKALHALL
-395 CELPGDLAGFNPATL
+395 GELPDDLERYNPATL
-410 RLGLDGYALA
+410 QLGLNGYVLA
-420 SHFTEPPPATVQEGD
+420 SRIDQRPEQVTPLGD
-435 WLLNSAWLMDT
+435 WLLDTHWLAQSRDQ
-446 RTALLATLAQQPQ
+446 LLATLKSEPL
-459 SAAELATRLRIALPV
+459 SAVELATRFGIALPV
-474 VQRLLQR
+474 TQALLQQ
-481 LKEEQQIRLH
+481 LKNEQLIRLH
-491 HDKWQLGSG
+491 HDKWQPGSG
-500 ESEDELGE
+500 ESEDDLGE
-508 EALLVLKLVRDQGK
+508 EAQLVLKVVRDQGK

-529 LGPGGVAID
+529 LGPGGVELD
-538 PVLQL
+538 PFITRKLPAALQ
-543 TLPQGL
+543 QGL
-549 RQKGALQKQL
+549 LQKGALQKQL
-559 RNLARLTYLVQLEG
+559 RNLARLKYLVQLDG
-573 PIYYDAELYDHMVQA
+573 PIYYDAALYNQMVAA

-601 GAFKAITG
+601 ASFKEITG

-624 DGWLRR
+624 DGWVRR
-630 EENDRRVLR
+630 EENERRVLR
-639 LPAAQLAGT
+639 LPQT
-648 QFADNE
+648 QDEMEPA
-654 AV
+654 

>member
-1 MSPYRAVIGLA
+1 MTPYRAVIGLA

-22 IQALTGIITARAHEQ
+22 IKALTGITTARAHEQ

-69 VRNMVAGLW
+69 IRNMVAGLW

-120 LVSQEELALLEEALL
+120 LVSPDELLLLEESLL

-150 VSAKRGDNIAVLHAA
+150 VSAKTGANMAALHTAILRQLGDMAEHHAPRE
-165 IVQQLA
+165 Q
-171 DVAGEQT
+171 VA
-178 ARERQDPRRYR
+178 
-189 EEAPPRLYV
+189 PRLYV

-203 ASGTGTVLTGT
+203 ANGTGTVLTGT

-220 RVGDKLRLYPAGREV
+220 KVGDKLRLYPADREV
-235 QIRSLQAYHQQVD
+235 QVRSLQAYHQSVD
-248 EIGAVCRV
+248 EIGAICRV

-274 ASPAGNFLA
+274 TSA
-283 VTHLIVRLESASQEQ
+283 VGQCEAATHLIVRLNAESPSGKA
-298 HSQSLRNAEVEVALG
+298 LRTQEVEVALG

-325 EVPMKEAPIQEMPIK
+325 D
-340 ETRLARLI
+340 TRLARLI
-348 FASPV
+348 FASPI

-375 RILWCGD
+375 RIVWCGD
-382 IHPAKRKVLHALL
+382 IHPARRKALHALL
-395 CELPGDLAGFNPATL
+395 GELPDDLECYNPATL
-410 RLGLDGYALA
+410 QLGLNGYVLA
-420 SHFTEPPPATVQEGD
+420 SRFDQRPEQVTPLGD
-435 WLLNSAWLMDT
+435 WLLDSCWLAQNRDQ
-446 RTALLATLAQQPQ
+446 LLATLASEPL
-459 SAAELATRLRIALPV
+459 SAAELTTRFGIALPV
-474 VQRLLQR
+474 TQALLQQ
-481 LKEEQQIRLH
+481 LKSEQHIRLH
-491 HDKWQLGSG
+491 HDKWQPGSG
-500 ESEDELGE
+500 ESEDDLGE
-508 EALLVLKLVRDQGK
+508 EAQLVLKVVRDQGK

-529 LGPGGVAID
+529 LGPGGVALD
-538 PVLQL
+538 PFITRKLPATLQ
-543 TLPQGL
+543 QGL
-549 RQKGALQKQL
+549 LQKGALQKQL
-559 RNLARLTYLVQLEG
+559 RNLARLKYLVQLDG
-573 PIYYDAELYDHMVQA
+573 PIYYDAELYNQMVAA

-601 GAFKAITG
+601 AFLKEITG

-624 DGWLRR
+624 DGWVRR
-630 EENDRRVLR
+630 EENERRVLR
-639 LPAAQLAGT
+639 LPAT
-648 QFADNE
+648 QDEMEPA
-654 AV
+654 

>member
-1 MSPYRAVIGLA
+1 MTPYRAVIGLA

-22 IQALTGIITARAHEQ
+22 IKTLTGITTARAHEQ

-69 VRNMVAGLW
+69 IRNMVAGLW

-120 LVSQEELALLEEALL
+120 LVSPDELLLLEESLL

-150 VSAKRGDNIAVLHAA
+150 VSAKTGANMATLHTA
-165 IVQQLA
+165 IVRQLA
-171 DVAGEQT
+171 DLPASHATREQS
-178 ARERQDPRRYR
+178 A
-189 EEAPPRLYV
+189 PRLYV

-203 ASGTGTVLTGT
+203 ANGTGTVLTGT

-220 RVGDKLRLYPAGREV
+220 KVGDKLRLYPADREV
-235 QIRSLQAYHQQVD
+235 QVRSLQAYHQSVD

-274 ASPAGNFLA
+274 TNAAGQCEAS
-283 VTHLIVRLESASQEQ
+283 THLIVRL
-298 HSQSLRNAEVEVALG
+298 NAESLSGKALRTQEIEVALG

-325 EVPMKEAPIQEMPIK
+325 D
-340 ETRLARLI
+340 TRLARLI
-348 FASPV
+348 FTSPI

-375 RILWCGD
+375 RIVWCGD
-382 IHPAKRKVLHALL
+382 IHPARRKALHALL
-395 CELPGDLAGFNPATL
+395 GELPDELEHYNPATL
-410 RLGLDGYALA
+410 QLGLNGYVLA
-420 SHFTEPPPATVQEGD
+420 SRFDQQPEQVTPLGE
-435 WLLNSAWLMDT
+435 WLLDNHWLAQSRDQ
-446 RTALLATLAQQPQ
+446 LLATLASEPL
-459 SAAELATRLRIALPV
+459 SAAELATRFGIALPV
-474 VQRLLQR
+474 TQALLQQ
-481 LKEEQQIRLH
+481 LKSEQLIRLH
-491 HDKWQLGSG
+491 HDKWQQGSG
-500 ESEDELGE
+500 ESEDDLGE
-508 EALLVLKLVRDQGK
+508 EAQLVLKVVRDQGK

-529 LGPGGVAID
+529 LGPGGVELD
-538 PVLQL
+538 PFITRQLPAALQ
-543 TLPQGL
+543 QGL
-549 RQKGALQKQL
+549 LQKGALQKQL
-559 RNLARLTYLVQLEG
+559 RNLARLKYLVQLDG
-573 PIYYDAELYDHMVQA
+573 PIYYDAELYNQMVAA

-601 GAFKAITG
+601 ASLKEITG

-624 DGWLRR
+624 DGWVRR
-630 EENDRRVLR
+630 EENERRVLR
-639 LPAAQLAGT
+639 LPATQDEMELA
-648 QFADNE
+648 
-654 AV
+654 

>member
-1 MSPYRAVIGLA
+1 MTPYRAVIGLA

-22 IQALTGIITARAHEQ
+22 IKALTGITTARAHEQ

-69 VRNMVAGLW
+69 IRNMVAGLW

-120 LVSQEELALLEEALL
+120 LVSPDELLLLEEGLL

-150 VSAKRGDNIAVLHAA
+150 VSAKTGENMAALHTA
-165 IVQQLA
+165 IVRQLGDMA
-171 DVAGEQT
+171 EHHAPREQ
-178 ARERQDPRRYR
+178 A
-189 EEAPPRLYV
+189 APRLYV

-203 ASGTGTVLTGT
+203 ANGTGTVLTGT
-214 LQQGRL
+214 LQQGSL
-220 RVGDKLRLYPAGREV
+220 KVGDKLRLYPADREV
-235 QIRSLQAYHQQVD
+235 QVRSLQAYHQSVD

-274 ASPAGNFLA
+274 TSAAGQCEA
-283 VTHLIVRLESASQEQ
+283 ATHLIVRLCEVGGSIREQ
-298 HSQSLRNAEVEVALG
+298 RNREVEVALG

-325 EVPMKEAPIQEMPIK
+325 D
-340 ETRLARLI
+340 TRLARLI
-348 FASPV
+348 FASPI
-353 PCFFGQPLA
+353 PCFFGQSLA

-375 RILWCGD
+375 HIVWCGD
-382 IHPAKRKVLHALL
+382 IHPARRKALHALL
-395 CELPGDLAGFNPATL
+395 GELPDELEHYNPAAL
-410 RLGLDGYALA
+410 QLGLNGYVLA
-420 SHFTEPPPATVQEGD
+420 SRFDQRPEQVTPLGE
-435 WLLNSAWLMDT
+435 WLLDSCWLAQSRDQ
-446 RTALLATLAQQPQ
+446 LLATLASEPL
-459 SAAELATRLRIALPV
+459 SAAELTTRFGIALPV
-474 VQRLLQR
+474 TQALLQQ
-481 LKEEQQIRLH
+481 LKSEQLVRLH
-491 HDKWQLGSG
+491 HDKWQQGSG
-500 ESEDELGE
+500 ESEDDLGE
-508 EALLVLKLVRDQGK
+508 EAQLVLKVVRDQGK

-529 LGPGGVAID
+529 LGPGGVALD
-538 PVLQL
+538 PFITRQLPAALQ
-543 TLPQGL
+543 QGL
-549 RQKGALQKQL
+549 LQKGALQKQL
-559 RNLARLTYLVQLEG
+559 RNLARLKYLVQLDG
-573 PIYYDAELYDHMVQA
+573 PIYYDAALYNQMVAA

-601 GAFKAITG
+601 SSLKEITG

-624 DGWLRR
+624 DGWVRR
-630 EENDRRVLR
+630 EENERRVLR
-639 LPAAQLAGT
+639 LPQT
-648 QFADNE
+648 QDEMEPA
-654 AV
+654 

>member
-1 MSPYRAVIGLA
+1 MTPYRAVIGLA

-22 IQALTGIITARAHEQ
+22 IKALTGITTARAHEQ

-69 VRNMVAGLW
+69 IRNMVAGLW

-120 LVSQEELALLEEALL
+120 LVSPDELEFLEESLL

-150 VSAKRGDNIAVLHAA
+150 VSAKTGANMAALHTA
-165 IVQQLA
+165 IVGQLA
-171 DVAGEQT
+171 DLPASHATHEQ
-178 ARERQDPRRYR
+178 A
-189 EEAPPRLYV
+189 APRLYV

-203 ASGTGTVLTGT
+203 ANGTGTVLTGT
-214 LQQGRL
+214 LQQGSL
-220 RVGDKLRLYPAGREV
+220 KVGDKLRLYPADREV
-235 QIRSLQAYHQQVD
+235 QVRSLQAYHQSVD

-274 ASPAGNFLA
+274 TSTVGQCEAA
-283 VTHLIVRLESASQEQ
+283 THLIVRL
-298 HSQSLRNAEVEVALG
+298 NAESLSGKVLRTQEIEVALG

-325 EVPMKEAPIQEMPIK
+325 D
-340 ETRLARLI
+340 TRLARLI
-348 FASPV
+348 FTSPI

-375 RILWCGD
+375 RIVWCGD
-382 IHPAKRKVLHALL
+382 IHPARRKALHALL
-395 CELPGDLAGFNPATL
+395 CELPDDLEHYNPATL
-410 RLGLDGYALA
+410 QLGLNGYVLT
-420 SHFTEPPPATVQEGD
+420 SRFDERPEQVTPLGD
-435 WLLNSAWLMDT
+435 WLLDNCWLAQRRDQ
-446 RTALLATLAQQPQ
+446 LLATLASEPL
-459 SAAELATRLRIALPV
+459 SAAELATRFGIALPV
-474 VQRLLQR
+474 TQALLQQ
-481 LKEEQQIRLH
+481 LKSEQLVRLH
-491 HDKWQLGSG
+491 HDKWQPGSG
-500 ESEDELGE
+500 ESEDDLGE
-508 EALLVLKLVRDQGK
+508 EAQLVLKVVRDQGK

-529 LGPGGVAID
+529 LGPGGVELD
-538 PVLQL
+538 PFITRKLPAALQ
-543 TLPQGL
+543 QGL
-549 RQKGALQKQL
+549 LQKGALQKQL
-559 RNLARLTYLVQLEG
+559 RNLARLKYLVQLDG
-573 PIYYDAELYDHMVQA
+573 TIYYDAALYNQMVAA

-601 GAFKAITG
+601 ASLKEITG

-624 DGWLRR
+624 DGWVRR
-630 EENDRRVLR
+630 EENERRVLR
-639 LPAAQLAGT
+639 LPAT
-648 QFADNE
+648 QDEMEPA
-654 AV
+654 

>member
-1 MSPYRAVIGLA
+1 MTPYRAVIGLA

-22 IQALTGIITARAHEQ
+22 IKALTGITTARAHEQ

-69 VRNMVAGLW
+69 IRNMVAGLW

-120 LVSQEELALLEEALL
+120 LVSPDELEFLEESLL

-150 VSAKRGDNIAVLHAA
+150 VSAKTGANMAALHTA
-165 IVQQLA
+165 IVRQLA
-171 DVAGEQT
+171 NLPASQA
-178 ARERQDPRRYR
+178 AREQG
-189 EEAPPRLYV
+189 APRLYV

-203 ASGTGTVLTGT
+203 ANGTGTVLTGT
-214 LQQGRL
+214 LQQGSL
-220 RVGDKLRLYPAGREV
+220 KVGDKLRLYPADREV
-235 QIRSLQAYHQQVD
+235 QVRSLQAYHQSVD
-248 EIGAVCRV
+248 GIGAVCRV

-274 ASPAGNFLA
+274 TSATGQCEAA
-283 VTHLIVRLESASQEQ
+283 THLIVRLNAESLS
-298 HSQSLRNAEVEVALG
+298 SKTLRTQEVEVALG

-325 EVPMKEAPIQEMPIK
+325 EAPIK
-340 ETRLARLI
+340 ELPIKDTRLARLI
-348 FASPV
+348 FTSPI

-375 RILWCGD
+375 RIVWCGD
-382 IHPAKRKVLHALL
+382 IHPARRKALHALL
-395 CELPGDLAGFNPATL
+395 GELPDDLERYNPAAL
-410 RLGLDGYALA
+410 QLGLNGYVLA
-420 SHFTEPPPATVQEGD
+420 SRFDQQPEQVTPLGE
-435 WLLNSAWLMDT
+435 WLLDNCWLAQSRDQ
-446 RTALLATLAQQPQ
+446 LLATLASEPL
-459 SAAELATRLRIALPV
+459 SAAELATRFGIALPV
-474 VQRLLQR
+474 TQALLQQ
-481 LKEEQQIRLH
+481 LKSEQLIRLH
-491 HDKWQLGSG
+491 HDKWQPGSG
-500 ESEDELGE
+500 ESEDDLGD
-508 EALLVLKLVRDQGK
+508 EAQLVLKVVRDQGK

-529 LGPGGVAID
+529 LGPGGVELD
-538 PVLQL
+538 PFITRKLPVALQ
-543 TLPQGL
+543 QGL
-549 RQKGALQKQL
+549 QQKGALQKQL
-559 RNLARLTYLVQLEG
+559 RNLARLKYLVQLDG
-573 PIYYDAELYDHMVQA
+573 PIYYDAELYNQMVAA

-601 GAFKAITG
+601 ASLKEITG

-624 DGWLRR
+624 DGWVRR
-630 EENDRRVLR
+630 EENERRVLR
-639 LPAAQLAGT
+639 LPQT
-648 QFADNE
+648 QDEMEPA
-654 AV
+654 

>member
-1 MSPYRAVIGLA
+1 MTPYRAVIGLA

-22 IQALTGIITARAHEQ
+22 IKALTGITTARAHEQ

-69 VRNMVAGLW
+69 IRNMVAGLW

-120 LVSQEELALLEEALL
+120 LVSPDELLLLEESLL

-150 VSAKRGDNIAVLHAA
+150 VSAKTGANMAALHTA
-165 IVQQLA
+165 IVRQLA
-171 DVAGEQT
+171 DLPASQA
-178 ARERQDPRRYR
+178 AREQS
-189 EEAPPRLYV
+189 APRLYV

-203 ASGTGTVLTGT
+203 ANGTGTVLTGT
-214 LQQGRL
+214 LQQGSL
-220 RVGDKLRLYPAGREV
+220 KVGDKLRLYPAGREV
-235 QIRSLQAYHQQVD
+235 QVRSLQAYHQSVD

-274 ASPAGNFLA
+274 TNAAGQCEA
-283 VTHLIVRLESASQEQ
+283 ATHLIVRLNAE
-298 HSQSLRNAEVEVALG
+298 SLRDKILRTQEVEVALG

-325 EVPMKEAPIQEMPIK
+325 D
-340 ETRLARLI
+340 TRLARLI
-348 FASPV
+348 FTSPI

-375 RILWCGD
+375 RIVWCGD
-382 IHPAKRKVLHALL
+382 IHPARRKALHTLL
-395 CELPGDLAGFNPATL
+395 GELPDDLERYNPAAL
-410 RLGLDGYALA
+410 QLGLNGYVLA
-420 SHFTEPPPATVQEGD
+420 SRFDQQPEQVTPLGE
-435 WLLNSAWLMDT
+435 WLLDNCWLAQSRDQ
-446 RTALLATLAQQPQ
+446 LLATLASEPL
-459 SAAELATRLRIALPV
+459 SAAELATRFGIALPV
-474 VQRLLQR
+474 TQALLQQ
-481 LKEEQQIRLH
+481 LKSDQLVRLH
-491 HDKWQLGSG
+491 HNKWQQGSG
-500 ESEDELGE
+500 ESEDDLGE
-508 EALLVLKLVRDQGK
+508 EAQLVLKVVRDQGK

-529 LGPGGVAID
+529 LGPGGVELD
-538 PVLQL
+538 PFITRKLPAALQ
-543 TLPQGL
+543 QGL
-549 RQKGALQKQL
+549 LQKGALQKQL
-559 RNLARLTYLVQLEG
+559 RNLARLKYLVQLDG
-573 PIYYDAELYDHMVQA
+573 PIYYDAELYNQMVAA

-601 GAFKAITG
+601 ASLKEITG

-624 DGWLRR
+624 DGWVRR
-630 EENDRRVLR
+630 EENERRVLR
-639 LPAAQLAGT
+639 LPQTQDEMELA
-648 QFADNE
+648 
-654 AV
+654 